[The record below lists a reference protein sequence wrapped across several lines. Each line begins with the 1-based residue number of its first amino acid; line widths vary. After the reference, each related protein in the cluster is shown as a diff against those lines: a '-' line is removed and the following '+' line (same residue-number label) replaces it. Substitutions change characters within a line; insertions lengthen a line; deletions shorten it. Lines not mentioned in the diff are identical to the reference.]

1 MKKSLKCFNVVTI
14 IALLLS
20 ITLPSPSAFA
30 EIHKKSW
37 DELQGNDVRIKAE
50 QVNAEIYRGEVAER
64 EHVFQYTI
72 ENTGDTPIQEL
83 VLKQNNENEITFLSQ
98 SMKVNGEKLPEN
110 KVADF
115 YVEEKDKGGKLLSSN
130 LKIRDLKS
138 HEKMT
143 VLIKASRTQHFNK
156 EYKQKISVQK
166 DQVQIGSM
174 SFDVEGIPSEDKVEA
189 TADDEADSSKKSV
202 VPSVNN
208 TTKKVDEKLKVSVE
222 DTNKPTSNTELV
234 KQPVTEAEKQPE
246 KEVAKQSDAE
256 VQAASENASKVQIQV
271 GDKQGFGDPLYS
283 VITAGDLV
291 QTGNVTLGLT
301 TDHYGRQSLG
311 YKTNKMTVDVDNDDS
326 TFNSSTGAFP
336 TIPAGSKV
344 KKAYLFWTAAMGVP
358 GNITDRKVTEDQVRQ
373 PVKMKMGNKQY
384 AEVSAD
390 SIRKA
395 DYLPYI
401 SNYSG
406 SGAGYVAYADVTNV
420 IAQQGISQT
429 LTVANVPQI
438 KDVTGGGYY
447 WGNWNLILVYE
458 NYKETVKDMKIWE
471 GLVSQ
476 KSTAWTDVSVNKIN
490 TPKEGAFKAK
500 FSYFSSQGDPA
511 EKDGYAYDYG
521 EYDFGAGYIKIKN
534 INGKDNDANDS
545 SMTEVQVDG
554 TNEFVT
560 KKYPGYNPDWTN
572 SFSTDIHTYHFEGP
586 NQVKNDLK
594 EAKMRFRANG
604 ATGDIYVLNNATF
617 VTEHNAPN
625 LQVDKKALD
634 SAGKEIKEVKAGE
647 EITYKIEVKNDTK
660 NNQAPVSNV
669 KGFDKLDDRLEYV
682 PGSIQYVT
690 GSNTGQKTDDAS
702 DDEAEFVNNQIDFR
716 IGEGA
721 DAKDGGVLKPGESA
735 VLTFKVKVKESI
747 KSDTTVKNVVA
758 VKGQDSAEIKYES
771 EDDANVTVTIPKE
784 VPGEIEAR
792 KIASNKSPKLG
803 DEVEYRITFKNK
815 VKDGR
820 LDVLTI
826 EDELPSSLEFVKD
839 SLKAEGVQPEPVE
852 LKFENGKIIAK
863 YPAITDMEE
872 RSIVF
877 KTKVKENAE
886 IGKEITNK
894 ATVSDKTTSPKNIEE
909 KITPQH
915 KAGRIDAKKKAT
927 NKKPKLGEEFEYQI
941 SFNNTVENGKLEAV
955 TIEDEIPANLEFI
968 QGSER
973 AEGAGPSPVEL
984 KVENGKVIAKYP
996 AITDTKERSIIFK
1009 VKVKEE
1015 AKAGETIVN
1024 KAVVS
1029 DPNGQS
1035 EHPEEKVTPDYK
1047 DGKVDVDKSVTNQTP
1062 KLGEEVEYRITFH
1075 NTVENGKLEK
1085 VMIED
1090 TLPAGVEYVKDS
1102 LKAEGIKPE
1111 PVELKM
1117 ENGKIIAKY
1126 PEITDTEKRS
1136 IVFKVKVKDSAKVG
1150 EAIVNKAIA
1159 KDPKHDPVDAKVVI
1173 TPQSKKGEIAATK
1186 VVNNEKPKLGEEIEY
1201 RISFHNTVEN
1211 GKIAEVR
1218 VEDTIPK
1225 GLEYV
1230 ENSIKAEGEAPSPVE
1245 LTVEAGVVKAKYID
1259 ITDTKE
1265 RSIVFKVKVKEEV
1278 EVGKE
1283 IVNKAI
1289 VDDTKHQPIEPEER
1303 ITPQHKDGI
1312 INAAKIVDNPSPKLG
1327 EEVEYRI
1334 SFKNTVENGKLEKVK
1349 IEDTIPNGLEYV
1361 KGSEKAE
1368 GDKPAPV
1375 KLHVKDG
1382 KVIAEYENITDTKER
1397 SIVFTV
1403 KVKEEAEIGKEIVNQ
1418 AIVDDTKDSKKPE
1431 AKITPLHKDG
1441 KIKAK
1446 KSVNNETPKLGE
1458 EVEYRISFK
1467 NTVENGKLAEVKIE
1481 DTLPEGLE
1489 YVENSLKAE
1498 GAGPNPVELKM
1509 ENGKVLAKYPEIT
1522 DIEERSITF
1531 KVKVKEE
1538 VKVGE
1543 KIVNKAIVD
1552 DTKHDPINPK
1562 AEITPQ
1568 YKDGKIE
1575 AEKVVNNPSPK
1586 LEEEVEYRISFKNT
1600 VEHGKLAGVIIED
1613 DLPNGLEYVKG
1624 SLQAE
1629 GSKPDPVELK
1639 FENGKVLAKYPEI
1652 TDTKERSITFKVK
1665 VKGNVSDTIINQ
1677 AIVSDT
1683 KHPPETPKAEII
1695 PQHKDGKLEA
1705 KKVVNNLLPKLGEEV
1720 EYRISFKNTVENGKL
1735 AEVKIE
1741 DTLPEGLEYVEN
1753 SLKAEGAGTDS
1764 VELKFENGK
1773 ILAKYPEITDTK
1785 ERSITFK
1792 VKVKDEVKIG
1802 GKIVNKAIIDDT
1814 KKEPE
1819 TPTAEIT
1826 PQHKDGKV
1834 EAEKTVNNPSPKLGE
1849 EIEYRISFKN
1859 TVENGKLAEVKI
1871 EDTLPNGLEYVKDSL
1886 QAEGSKPNPVELKVK
1901 DGKVIAK
1908 YPEITDIEER
1918 SIVFKAKVKEDFKVG
1933 EGIVN
1938 KVVVDDTKDPK
1949 TREVTVTPEYKD
1961 GKLKAEKFVNNK
1973 KPKLGEEVEYRIN
1986 FKNTVENGK
1995 LVEVKVE
2002 DEIPAGLE
2010 YVENSLQAEG
2020 SKPNPVELK
2029 FENGKVMAKYPVITD
2044 TKERSIVFK
2053 AKVKEEAEIGKEIVN
2068 KAIVV
2073 DTTHEPE
2080 KPYVEITPQY
2090 KDGKIVAEKVAN
2102 NHKPK
2107 LGEEV
2112 EYRIRFK
2119 NTVENGKLAEVN
2131 IKDTLPKGLEYV
2143 EGSITAEGSK
2153 PKPVELKV
2161 ENGKV
2166 TAKYPAITDTEERSI
2181 VFKAKVKESVKAG
2194 EEIVNEAIVDD
2205 TKNVPEEP
2213 YVPITPQYKDGKIE
2227 ARKEVSNHEP
2237 KLGEEIEYRI
2247 IFNNTVKDGKLAE
2260 VKIEDEIPAGLEFVQ
2275 GSEKAEGD
2283 EPKPVELKV
2292 ENGKVI
2298 ATYSEIIDTKER
2310 SIAFKVKVK
2319 DSVAIGKG
2327 ITNKAIIHVDDPNHP
2342 IIEPTA
2348 KITPQYKDGKVKAD
2362 KKVSKKDPKLGEEIE
2377 YRISFHNT
2385 VKDGKLAEVK
2395 IEDEIPSGLEYVK
2408 DSLKAEGEEPAPVEL
2423 KEEAGKVTAKYEN
2436 ITDTKE
2442 RSIIFKV
2449 KVKDSVEVDKAI
2461 VNKAIVD
2468 DTKNPPERP
2477 EVYITPQHKDGKVKA
2492 DKKVSKKDPKLGE
2505 EVEYQIRFKNTV
2517 ENGKLAE
2524 VKIED
2529 QLPTG
2534 LEYVKDSLKSEGNEP
2549 NPVELKEEAGKIT
2562 AKYENITDTAERSI
2576 IFKVKVT
2583 EVAKVGKKIVNT
2595 AIVDDDN
2602 PKNPPQK
2609 PEAIITPEY
2618 KDGKLKAEKTVNNP
2632 APKLGEEVEYRITFR
2647 NVVEHGKV
2655 AKVKIKDE
2663 LPSSLE
2669 FVEGSERAEGENPK
2683 PLHVKVKN
2691 GIVLAEYPEIVDTKE
2706 RSIIFKVKVKEKAKV
2721 GEEIVNTAVVEDT
2734 INPPEQPNV
2743 TIQPQYKDGALQ
2755 AEKTVS
2761 NQEPKLGEEVEYRI
2775 SFENTVENGRL
2786 TEVKVED
2793 EIPAG
2798 LEYVQDSIKSD
2809 GPEPNPVE
2817 LKVENGKVTVK
2828 YPEITDMKKRS
2839 IIFKVKVQET
2849 VQVGKEI
2856 INKAIV
2862 DDNNP
2867 TTPPVESLI
2876 PITPQYKDGKL
2887 EARKEVSNHEPK
2899 LGEEIE
2905 YRITFNGTVDGG
2917 KLVDVKIEDEIP
2929 AGLEYVKDSLE
2940 AVGDKPVPTELKVEN
2955 GKVTAKYP
2963 EITDT
2968 KERSI
2973 IFKAKV
2979 KETVKVGGE
2988 ITNKA
2993 IIHVDDPNHPVI
3005 EPTAT
3010 IKPEYKDGQLKA
3022 MKAVSNKEPKLGE
3035 EVEYRISFKNT
3046 VENGKVAE
3054 VKVEDEIPA
3063 GLEYVQDSL
3072 RFEGAEPN
3080 PVELKVEFGKVIAK
3094 YLDIADRKERS
3105 IIFKAK
3111 VKETV
3116 ETGEKIVN
3124 KAIVGDTINQPE
3136 EPVVSITPQ
3145 YKDGMLK
3152 AEKEVSN
3159 KEPKL
3164 GEEVEYRISFKNTVE
3179 NGKLAEVKIED
3190 QLPDGLEYVKDSV
3203 KAKGA
3208 IEVKVENGKL
3218 TAKYENIIDTK
3229 ERNIT
3234 FKVKVKEKAGEEI
3247 VNRAIV
3253 DDGINQPLEPTVS
3266 IKPKEPEVKPED
3278 PKEPEV
3284 KPEDPKEPEVKPE
3297 DPKEPEV
3304 KPEDPKEPEV
3314 KPEDPKE
3321 PEVKPEDPKEPEV
3334 KPEDP
3339 KEPEVKPEDPKEPE
3353 VKPEDPKEPEVKPED
3368 PKEPEVKPEDP
3379 KEPEVKP
3386 EDPKEPEVKPE
3397 DPKEPEVK
3405 PEDPKEPEVKPEDP
3419 KEPEVKPE
3427 DPKEPEVKPEDPKEP
3442 EVKPEDPKEPE
3453 VKPEDP
3459 KEPEVK
3465 PEDPKEP
3472 EVKPEDPKEPEVKPE
3487 DPKEPEVKPEDPKE
3501 PEVKLEK
3508 PEVRLEKLIK
3518 EPQVKVE
3525 RELPKTGAA
3534 SPWMVSVGAGI
3545 SFLVGG
3551 VLFVLGRRR
3560 KQ

>member
-1 MKKSLKCFNVVTI
+1 MKQVLKCFNVVTMI
-14 IALLLS
+14 TLLLS
-20 ITLPSPSAFA
+20 IILPSPSAFA
-30 EIHKKSW
+30 TEINKKSW
-37 DELQGNDVRIKAE
+37 DELQGNDVKIKAE
-50 QVNAEIYRGEVAER
+50 QVNAEIYKGEVAER

-72 ENTGDTPIQEL
+72 ENTGATPIQEL
-83 VLKQNNENEITFLSQ
+83 VLKQNNENEITFPSQ
-98 SMKVNGEKLPEN
+98 SVKVNGEKLPEN

-115 YVEEKDKGGKLLSSN
+115 YVEEKDKGGKVLSSN
-130 LKIRDLKS
+130 LKIKDLKS

-143 VLIKASRTQHFNK
+143 VLIKARRAQHFNN

-166 DQVQIGSM
+166 DQLQIGNM
-174 SFDVEGIPSEDKVEA
+174 SVDVEGIPSEEKVA
-189 TADDEADSSKKSV
+189 ANADEEADSSKKEV
-202 VPSVNN
+202 GPSANN
-208 TTKKVDEKLKVSVE
+208 TIKKVDEKLKVSVE
-222 DTNKPTSNTELV
+222 DKNNPTSKTEPP
-234 KQPVTEAEKQPE
+234 KQPVTEAEKLE
-246 KEVAKQSDAE
+246 KEAENQSDAK
-256 VQAASENASKVQIQV
+256 VQAASENASKVQMQT

-283 VITAGDLV
+283 TITAGNLV

-336 TIPAGSKV
+336 NIPAGSKV
-344 KKAYLFWTAAMGVP
+344 KKAYLFWTAAMGTPTYPSKEYRVS
-358 GNITDRKVTEDQVRQ
+358 DAEVRE
-373 PVKMKMGNKQY
+373 PVKMKMGNKGY

-406 SGAGYVAYADVTNV
+406 AGAGYVAYADVTNV
-420 IAQQGISQT
+420 IAKQGISQT
-429 LTVANVPQI
+429 VTVANVPQI
-438 KDVTGGGYY
+438 KFEKGSGYY

-458 NYKETVKDMKIWE
+458 NHKETVKDMKIWE
-471 GLVSQ
+471 GLVAQ
-476 KSTAWTDVSVNKIN
+476 KSAAWTTIGINKIN

-511 EKDGYAYDYG
+511 ENDIYAYDFG
-521 EYDFGAGYIKIKN
+521 QYDFGFGYKDLEN
-534 INGKDNDANDS
+534 INGKKNDVNDS

-572 SFSTDIHTYHFEGP
+572 SFSTDIHTYHLEGP
-586 NQVKNDLK
+586 AKVKNDLK
-594 EAKMRFRANG
+594 EGKMQFKANG

-634 SAGKEIKEVKAGE
+634 SAGKEIKDVKAGE
-647 EITYKIEVKNDTK
+647 EFTYQIEVKNDTK

-682 PGSIQYVT
+682 PGSIQYVS
-690 GSNTGQKTDDAS
+690 GSNKGNKTDNAS

-721 DAKDGGVLKPGESA
+721 NAKDGGVLKPGESA
-735 VLTFKVKVKESI
+735 VITFKVKVKASVQ
-747 KSDTTVKNVVA
+747 SDTTVKNIVV
-758 VKGQDSAEIKYES
+758 VKGQDSSEVNYETA
-771 EDDANVTVTIPKE
+771 DDADITVTTPKE
-784 VPGEIEAR
+784 IPGEIEAK
-792 KIASNKSPKLG
+792 KIASNKTPKLG

-815 VKDGR
+815 TKDGR

-826 EDELPSSLEFVKD
+826 EDELPSNLEYVKD
-839 SLKAEGVQPEPVE
+839 SLKAEGAKPEPVE
-852 LKFENGKIIAK
+852 LKFENGKVIAK
-863 YPAITDMEE
+863 YPEIMDMEE

-877 KTKVKENAE
+877 KTKVKETAKIGEE
-886 IGKEITNK
+886 IVNK
-894 ATVSDKTTSPKNIEE
+894 ATVSDKTNPPKNLEE

-915 KAGRIDAKKKAT
+915 KAGKIAAKKKAT

-941 SFNNTVENGKLEAV
+941 SFQNTVENGKLDAV
-955 TIEDEIPANLEFI
+955 TIEDEIPANLEFV

-973 AEGAGPSPVEL
+973 AEGAEPNPVEL

-996 AITDTKERSIIFK
+996 EITDTKERSIAFK

-1029 DPNGQS
+1029 EPNGQT
-1035 EHPEEKVTPDYK
+1035 EHPEEKITPDYK
-1047 DGKVDVDKSVTNQTP
+1047 YGKVDVEKSVTNQTP
-1062 KLGEEVEYRITFH
+1062 KLGEEVEYRISFK

-1085 VMIED
+1085 VLVED
-1090 TLPAGVEYVKDS
+1090 TLPKGVEYVKDS

-1111 PVELKM
+1111 PVELKV
-1117 ENGKIIAKY
+1117 EDGKVMAKY

-1159 KDPKHDPVDAKVVI
+1159 KDPKNEPVESKVVI

-1186 VVNNEKPKLGEEIEY
+1186 VVNNKKPKLGEEIEY

-1211 GKIAEVR
+1211 GKLEEVR

-1230 ENSIKAEGEAPSPVE
+1230 ENSIKAEGEAPGPVE
-1245 LTVEAGVVKAKYID
+1245 LAVENGIVKAKYID
-1259 ITDTKE
+1259 IMDMKE
-1265 RSIVFKVKVKEEV
+1265 RSIVFKVKVKEEAKV
-1278 EVGKE
+1278 DKE

-1289 VDDTKHQPIEPEER
+1289 VDDTKNPPIEPEER

-1312 INAAKIVDNPSPKLG
+1312 IDSKKTVDNPSPKLG

-1334 SFKNTVENGKLEKVK
+1334 SFKNTVENGKLEKVI

-1368 GDKPAPV
+1368 GDKPAPL
-1375 KLHVKDG
+1375 KLSVKDG
-1382 KVIAEYENITDTKER
+1382 KVIAEYENITDMKER
-1397 SIVFTV
+1397 SIVFKV
-1403 KVKEEAEIGKEIVNQ
+1403 KVKEEAEVGKEIINK
-1418 AIVDDTKDSKKPE
+1418 AIVDDMKHPKEPE

-1458 EVEYRISFK
+1458 EVEYRISMKNTVKYGKLTDVIIEDALPEGLEYVENSLKAEGVGTDSVELKFENGKVMAKYPEIMDTEERSIVFKVKVKEGVTVGKKIINKATIDDSQNKPVNPTAEIIPQYKDGKLEAKKMVNNETPKLGEEVEYRISFK
-1467 NTVENGKLAEVKIE
+1467 NTVEHGKLTEVKIEDDLPNGLEYVKDSVKVEGSKPDPVELKFENGKVMAKYPEITDTKERSITFKVKVKGKVSDSIVNEAIVSDTKHPPETPTAEIIPQHKDGKVKAKKTVNNETPKLGEEVEYRISMKNTVEDGKLAEVKIE

-1489 YVENSLKAE
+1489 YVENS
-1498 GAGPNPVELKM
+1498 
-1509 ENGKVLAKYPEIT
+1509 
-1522 DIEERSITF
+1522 
-1531 KVKVKEE
+1531 VK
-1538 VKVGE
+1538 
-1543 KIVNKAIVD
+1543 
-1552 DTKHDPINPK
+1552 
-1562 AEITPQ
+1562 
-1568 YKDGKIE
+1568 
-1575 AEKVVNNPSPK
+1575 
-1586 LEEEVEYRISFKNT
+1586 
-1600 VEHGKLAGVIIED
+1600 
-1613 DLPNGLEYVKG
+1613 
-1624 SLQAE
+1624 AE

-1639 FENGKVLAKYPEI
+1639 FENGKVMAKYPEI
-1652 TDTKERSITFKVK
+1652 TDTEERSITFKVK
-1665 VKGNVSDTIINQ
+1665 VKDEVKVGKKIVNKAIID
-1677 AIVSDT
+1677 DT
-1683 KHPPETPKAEII
+1683 KNEPETPTAEIT
-1695 PQHKDGKLEA
+1695 PQHKDGKVEA
-1705 KKVVNNLLPKLGEEV
+1705 KKTVNNETPKLGEEV

-1735 AEVKIE
+1735 AEVTI
-1741 DTLPEGLEYVEN
+1741 
-1753 SLKAEGAGTDS
+1753 
-1764 VELKFENGK
+1764 
-1773 ILAKYPEITDTK
+1773 
-1785 ERSITFK
+1785 
-1792 VKVKDEVKIG
+1792 KD
-1802 GKIVNKAIIDDT
+1802 D
-1814 KKEPE
+1814 
-1819 TPTAEIT
+1819 
-1826 PQHKDGKV
+1826 
-1834 EAEKTVNNPSPKLGE
+1834 
-1849 EIEYRISFKN
+1849 
-1859 TVENGKLAEVKI
+1859 
-1871 EDTLPNGLEYVKDSL
+1871 LPNGLEYVKDSL
-1886 QAEGSKPNPVELKVK
+1886 RAEGSKPDPVELKVK

-1908 YPEITDIEER
+1908 YPEIMDTEER
-1918 SIVFKAKVKEDFKVG
+1918 SIVFKAKVKEEFKVG

-1938 KVVVDDTKDPK
+1938 KVVVDDTKDP
-1949 TREVTVTPEYKD
+1949 TTSEVTITPEYKD

-1973 KPKLGEEVEYRIN
+1973 KPKLGEEVEYRIS

-1995 LVEVKVE
+1995 LVEV
-2002 DEIPAGLE
+2002 
-2010 YVENSLQAEG
+2010 
-2020 SKPNPVELK
+2020 
-2029 FENGKVMAKYPVITD
+2029 
-2044 TKERSIVFK
+2044 
-2053 AKVKEEAEIGKEIVN
+2053 
-2068 KAIVV
+2068 
-2073 DTTHEPE
+2073 
-2080 KPYVEITPQY
+2080 
-2090 KDGKIVAEKVAN
+2090 
-2102 NHKPK
+2102 
-2107 LGEEV
+2107 
-2112 EYRIRFK
+2112 
-2119 NTVENGKLAEVN
+2119 N
-2131 IKDTLPKGLEYV
+2131 IKDTLPNGLEYV

-2153 PKPVELKV
+2153 PKPVELQVKNNKV
-2161 ENGKV
+2161 M
-2166 TAKYPAITDTEERSI
+2166 AKYPEITDTEERSI
-2181 VFKAKVKESVKAG
+2181 VFKAKVKESVKVG
-2194 EEIVNEAIVDD
+2194 EEIVNEAIIDD
-2205 TKNVPEEP
+2205 TKNLPEEP

-2260 VKIEDEIPAGLEFVQ
+2260 VKIEDEIPAGLEFVE
-2275 GSEKAEGD
+2275 GSEKAEGE

-2292 ENGKVI
+2292 ENGKVM
-2298 ATYSEIIDTKER
+2298 AKYSEIMDTKER
-2310 SIAFKVKVK
+2310 SIVFKVKVK
-2319 DSVAIGKG
+2319 DSVAIGKD

-2342 IIEPTA
+2342 VIDPTA
-2348 KITPQYKDGKVKAD
+2348 KIIPQYKDGKIATH
-2362 KKVSKKDPKLGEEIE
+2362 KKVNNHKPKLGEEIE
-2377 YRISFHNT
+2377 YRISFNNT

-2408 DSLKAEGEEPAPVEL
+2408 DSLKAEGDKPAPVEL
-2423 KEEAGKVTAKYEN
+2423 KEEAGKVSAKYEN
-2436 ITDTKE
+2436 ITDMKE

-2477 EVYITPQHKDGKVKA
+2477 EVEITPQHKDGKVKA
-2492 DKKVSKKDPKLGE
+2492 DKKVNKKDPKLGE
-2505 EVEYQIRFKNTV
+2505 EVEYRISFKNTV

-2549 NPVELKEEAGKIT
+2549 APVELKEEAGKIT

-2663 LPSSLE
+2663 LPTGLE

-2683 PLHVKVKN
+2683 PLYVKVKN
-2691 GIVLAEYPEIVDTKE
+2691 GIVLAEYPEITDMKE
-2706 RSIIFKVKVKEKAKV
+2706 RSIVFKVKVKEKAKV
-2721 GEEIVNTAVVEDT
+2721 GEEIVNKAIVEDT
-2734 INPPEQPNV
+2734 INPPEQPNIS
-2743 TIQPQYKDGALQ
+2743 IQPQYKDGALQ

-2761 NQEPKLGEEVEYRI
+2761 NHEPKLGEEVEYRI
-2775 SFENTVENGRL
+2775 SFENTVENGKL

-2809 GPEPNPVE
+2809 GPEPYPVE
-2817 LKVENGKVTVK
+2817 LKVENGKVTAK
-2828 YPEITDMKKRS
+2828 YPEITDTKKRS
-2839 IIFKVKVQET
+2839 IIFKVRVQET

-2856 INKAIV
+2856 VNKAIV

-2929 AGLEYVKDSLE
+2929 SGLEYVKDSLE

-2955 GKVTAKYP
+2955 GKVTVKYP

-2968 KERSI
+2968 KERSV
-2973 IFKAKV
+2973 IFKVKV
-2979 KETVKVGGE
+2979 KETAKVGGE

-2993 IIHVDDPNHPVI
+2993 IIEVDDPKHPVI
-3005 EPTAT
+3005 EPTAK
-3010 IKPEYKDGQLKA
+3010 IKPEYKDG
-3022 MKAVSNKEPKLGE
+3022 KL
-3035 EVEYRISFKNT
+3035 T
-3046 VENGKVAE
+3046 A
-3054 VKVEDEIPA
+3054 
-3063 GLEYVQDSL
+3063 
-3072 RFEGAEPN
+3072 
-3080 PVELKVEFGKVIAK
+3080 AK
-3094 YLDIADRKERS
+3094 
-3105 IIFKAK
+3105 
-3111 VKETV
+3111 T
-3116 ETGEKIVN
+3116 
-3124 KAIVGDTINQPE
+3124 
-3136 EPVVSITPQ
+3136 
-3145 YKDGMLK
+3145 
-3152 AEKEVSN
+3152 VSN

-3179 NGKLAEVKIED
+3179 NGKLDVVTIED
-3190 QLPDGLEYVKDSV
+3190 EIPAGLEYVQGSIRFE
-3203 KAKGA
+3203 GA
-3208 IEVKVENGKL
+3208 EPNPIELKMEFGKVI
-3218 TAKYENIIDTK
+3218 AKYLEITDTK
-3229 ERNIT
+3229 ERSII
-3234 FKVKVKEKAGEEI
+3234 FKAKVKEAPSKGITNKA
-3247 VNRAIV
+3247 VV
-3253 DDGINQPLEPTVS
+3253 DDKINPPLEPTVTILPKTKEDFKIS
-3266 IKPKEPEVKPED
+3266 EDPKEPKEPEVKPED
-3278 PKEPEV
+3278 PKEPKEPEV
-3284 KPEDPKEPEVKPE
+3284 KPEDPKEPKEPEVKPE
-3297 DPKEPEV
+3297 DPKEP
-3304 KPEDPKEPEV
+3304 KEPEV

-3321 PEVKPEDPKEPEV
+3321 PKE
-3334 KPEDP
+3334 
-3339 KEPEVKPEDPKEPE
+3339 
-3353 VKPEDPKEPEVKPED
+3353 
-3368 PKEPEVKPEDP
+3368 
-3379 KEPEVKP
+3379 
-3386 EDPKEPEVKPE
+3386 
-3397 DPKEPEVK
+3397 
-3405 PEDPKEPEVKPEDP
+3405 
-3419 KEPEVKPE
+3419 
-3427 DPKEPEVKPEDPKEP
+3427 
-3442 EVKPEDPKEPE
+3442 
-3453 VKPEDP
+3453 
-3459 KEPEVK
+3459 
-3465 PEDPKEP
+3465 
-3472 EVKPEDPKEPEVKPE
+3472 
-3487 DPKEPEVKPEDPKE
+3487 
-3501 PEVKLEK
+3501 
-3508 PEVRLEKLIK
+3508 PEVRLEKIIK
-3518 EPQVKVE
+3518 EPQVKTE

-3534 SPWMVSVGAGI
+3534 SPWMMSVGAGI

>member
-1 MKKSLKCFNVVTI
+1 MKQVLKCFNVVTMI
-14 IALLLS
+14 TLLLS
-20 ITLPSPSAFA
+20 IILPSPSAFA
-30 EIHKKSW
+30 TEINKKSW
-37 DELQGNDVRIKAE
+37 DELQGNDVKIKAE
-50 QVNAEIYRGEVAER
+50 QVNAEIYKGEVAER

-72 ENTGDTPIQEL
+72 ENTGATPIQEL
-83 VLKQNNENEITFLSQ
+83 VLKQNNENEITFPSQ
-98 SMKVNGEKLPEN
+98 SVKVNGEKLPEN

-115 YVEEKDKGGKLLSSN
+115 YVEEKDKGGKVLSSN
-130 LKIRDLKS
+130 LKIKDLKS

-143 VLIKASRTQHFNK
+143 VLIKARRAQHFNN

-166 DQVQIGSM
+166 DQLQIGNM
-174 SFDVEGIPSEDKVEA
+174 SVDVEGIPSEEKVA
-189 TADDEADSSKKSV
+189 ANADEEADSSKKEV
-202 VPSVNN
+202 GPSANN
-208 TTKKVDEKLKVSVE
+208 TIKKVDEKLKVSVE
-222 DTNKPTSNTELV
+222 DKNNPTSKTEPP
-234 KQPVTEAEKQPE
+234 KQPVTEAEKLE
-246 KEVAKQSDAE
+246 KEAENQSDAK
-256 VQAASENASKVQIQV
+256 VQAASENASKVQMQT

-283 VITAGDLV
+283 TITAGNLV

-336 TIPAGSKV
+336 NIPAGSKV
-344 KKAYLFWTAAMGVP
+344 KKAYLFWTAAMGTPTYPSKEYRVS
-358 GNITDRKVTEDQVRQ
+358 DADVRE
-373 PVKMKMGNKQY
+373 PVKMKMGNKGY

-406 SGAGYVAYADVTNV
+406 AGAGYVAYADVTNV
-420 IAQQGISQT
+420 IAKQGISQT
-429 LTVANVPQI
+429 VTVANVPQI
-438 KDVTGGGYY
+438 KFEKGSGYY

-458 NYKETVKDMKIWE
+458 NHKETVKDMKIWE
-471 GLVSQ
+471 GLVAQ
-476 KSTAWTDVSVNKIN
+476 KSAAWTTIGINKIN

-511 EKDGYAYDYG
+511 ENDIYAYDFG
-521 EYDFGAGYIKIKN
+521 QYDFGFGYKDLEN
-534 INGKDNDANDS
+534 INGKKNDVNDS

-572 SFSTDIHTYHFEGP
+572 SFSTDIHTYHLEGP
-586 NQVKNDLK
+586 AKVKNDLK
-594 EAKMRFRANG
+594 EGKMQFKANG

-634 SAGKEIKEVKAGE
+634 SAGKEIKDVKAGE
-647 EITYKIEVKNDTK
+647 EFTYQIEVKNDTK

-682 PGSIQYVT
+682 PGSIQYVS
-690 GSNTGQKTDDAS
+690 GSNKGNKTDNAS

-721 DAKDGGVLKPGESA
+721 NAKDGGVLNPGESA
-735 VLTFKVKVKESI
+735 VITFKVKVKASVQ
-747 KSDTTVKNVVA
+747 SDTTVKNIVV
-758 VKGQDSAEIKYES
+758 VKGQDSSEVNYETA
-771 EDDANVTVTIPKE
+771 DDADITVTTPKE
-784 VPGEIEAR
+784 IPGEIEAK
-792 KIASNKSPKLG
+792 KIASNKTPKLG

-815 VKDGR
+815 TKDGR

-826 EDELPSSLEFVKD
+826 EDELPSNLEYVKD
-839 SLKAEGVQPEPVE
+839 SLKAEGAKPEPVE
-852 LKFENGKIIAK
+852 LKFENGKVIAK
-863 YPAITDMEE
+863 YPEIMDMEE

-877 KTKVKENAE
+877 RTKVKETAKIGEE
-886 IGKEITNK
+886 IVNK
-894 ATVSDKTTSPKNIEE
+894 ATVSDKTNPPKNLEE

-915 KAGRIDAKKKAT
+915 KAGKIAAKKKAT

-941 SFNNTVENGKLEAV
+941 SFQNTVENGKLDAV
-955 TIEDEIPANLEFI
+955 TIEDEIPANLEFV

-973 AEGAGPSPVEL
+973 AEGAEPNPVEL

-996 AITDTKERSIIFK
+996 EITDTKERSIAFK

-1029 DPNGQS
+1029 EPNGQT
-1035 EHPEEKVTPDYK
+1035 EHPEEKITPDYK
-1047 DGKVDVDKSVTNQTP
+1047 YGKVDVEKSVTNQTP
-1062 KLGEEVEYRITFH
+1062 KLGEEVEYRITFY

-1085 VMIED
+1085 VLVED
-1090 TLPAGVEYVKDS
+1090 TLPKGVEYVKDS

-1111 PVELKM
+1111 PVELKV
-1117 ENGKIIAKY
+1117 EDGKVMAKY

-1159 KDPKHDPVDAKVVI
+1159 KDPKNEPVESKVVI

-1186 VVNNEKPKLGEEIEY
+1186 VVNNKKPKLGEEIEY

-1211 GKIAEVR
+1211 GKLEEVR

-1230 ENSIKAEGEAPSPVE
+1230 ENSIKAEGEAPGPVE
-1245 LTVEAGVVKAKYID
+1245 LAVENGIVKAKYID
-1259 ITDTKE
+1259 IMDMKE
-1265 RSIVFKVKVKEEV
+1265 RSIVFKVKVKEEAKV
-1278 EVGKE
+1278 DKE

-1289 VDDTKHQPIEPEER
+1289 VDDTKNPPIEPEER

-1312 INAAKIVDNPSPKLG
+1312 IDSKKTVDNPSPKLG

-1334 SFKNTVENGKLEKVK
+1334 SFKNTVENGKLEKVI

-1368 GDKPAPV
+1368 GDKPAPL
-1375 KLHVKDG
+1375 KLSVKDG
-1382 KVIAEYENITDTKER
+1382 KVIAEYENITDMKER
-1397 SIVFTV
+1397 SIVFKV
-1403 KVKEEAEIGKEIVNQ
+1403 KVKEEAEVGKEIINK
-1418 AIVDDTKDSKKPE
+1418 AIVDDMKHPKEPE

-1458 EVEYRISFK
+1458 EVEYRISMKNTVKYGKLTDVIIEDTLPEGLEYVENSLKAEGVGTDSVELKFENGKVMAKYPEIMDTEERSIVFKVKVKEGVTVGKKIINKATIDDSQNKPVNPTAEIIPQYKDGKLEAKKMVNNETPKLGEEVEYRISFK
-1467 NTVENGKLAEVKIE
+1467 NTVEHGKLTEVKIEDDLPNGLEYVKDSIKVEGSKPDPVELKFENGKVMAKYPEITDTKERSITFKVKVKGKVSDSIVNEAIVSDTKHPPETPTAEIIPQHKDGKVKAKKTVNNETPKLGEEVEYRISMKNTVEDGKLAEVKIE

-1489 YVENSLKAE
+1489 YVENS
-1498 GAGPNPVELKM
+1498 
-1509 ENGKVLAKYPEIT
+1509 
-1522 DIEERSITF
+1522 
-1531 KVKVKEE
+1531 VK
-1538 VKVGE
+1538 
-1543 KIVNKAIVD
+1543 
-1552 DTKHDPINPK
+1552 
-1562 AEITPQ
+1562 
-1568 YKDGKIE
+1568 
-1575 AEKVVNNPSPK
+1575 
-1586 LEEEVEYRISFKNT
+1586 
-1600 VEHGKLAGVIIED
+1600 
-1613 DLPNGLEYVKG
+1613 
-1624 SLQAE
+1624 AE

-1639 FENGKVLAKYPEI
+1639 FENGKVMAKYPEI
-1652 TDTKERSITFKVK
+1652 TDTEERSITFKVK
-1665 VKGNVSDTIINQ
+1665 VKDEVKVGKKIVNKAIID
-1677 AIVSDT
+1677 DT
-1683 KHPPETPKAEII
+1683 KNEPETPTAEIT
-1695 PQHKDGKLEA
+1695 PQHKDGKVEA
-1705 KKVVNNLLPKLGEEV
+1705 KKTVNNETPKLGEEV

-1735 AEVKIE
+1735 AEVTI
-1741 DTLPEGLEYVEN
+1741 
-1753 SLKAEGAGTDS
+1753 
-1764 VELKFENGK
+1764 
-1773 ILAKYPEITDTK
+1773 
-1785 ERSITFK
+1785 
-1792 VKVKDEVKIG
+1792 KD
-1802 GKIVNKAIIDDT
+1802 D
-1814 KKEPE
+1814 
-1819 TPTAEIT
+1819 
-1826 PQHKDGKV
+1826 
-1834 EAEKTVNNPSPKLGE
+1834 
-1849 EIEYRISFKN
+1849 
-1859 TVENGKLAEVKI
+1859 
-1871 EDTLPNGLEYVKDSL
+1871 LPNGLEYVKDSL
-1886 QAEGSKPNPVELKVK
+1886 RAEGSKPDPVELKVK

-1908 YPEITDIEER
+1908 YPEIMDTEER
-1918 SIVFKAKVKEDFKVG
+1918 SIVFKAKVKEEFKVG

-1938 KVVVDDTKDPK
+1938 KVVVDDTKDP
-1949 TREVTVTPEYKD
+1949 TTSEVTITPEYKD

-1973 KPKLGEEVEYRIN
+1973 KPKLGEEVEYRIS

-1995 LVEVKVE
+1995 LVEV
-2002 DEIPAGLE
+2002 
-2010 YVENSLQAEG
+2010 
-2020 SKPNPVELK
+2020 
-2029 FENGKVMAKYPVITD
+2029 
-2044 TKERSIVFK
+2044 
-2053 AKVKEEAEIGKEIVN
+2053 
-2068 KAIVV
+2068 
-2073 DTTHEPE
+2073 
-2080 KPYVEITPQY
+2080 
-2090 KDGKIVAEKVAN
+2090 
-2102 NHKPK
+2102 
-2107 LGEEV
+2107 
-2112 EYRIRFK
+2112 
-2119 NTVENGKLAEVN
+2119 N
-2131 IKDTLPKGLEYV
+2131 IKDTLPNGLEYI

-2153 PKPVELKV
+2153 PKPVELQVKNNKV
-2161 ENGKV
+2161 M
-2166 TAKYPAITDTEERSI
+2166 AKYPEITDTEERSI
-2181 VFKAKVKESVKAG
+2181 VFKAKVKESVKVG
-2194 EEIVNEAIVDD
+2194 EEIVNEAIIDD
-2205 TKNVPEEP
+2205 TKNLPEGP

-2260 VKIEDEIPAGLEFVQ
+2260 VKIEDEIPAGLEFVE
-2275 GSEKAEGD
+2275 GSEKAEGE

-2292 ENGKVI
+2292 ENGKVM
-2298 ATYSEIIDTKER
+2298 AKYSEIMDTKER
-2310 SIAFKVKVK
+2310 SIVFKVKVK
-2319 DSVAIGKG
+2319 DSVAIGKD

-2342 IIEPTA
+2342 VIDPTA
-2348 KITPQYKDGKVKAD
+2348 KITPQYKDGKIATH
-2362 KKVSKKDPKLGEEIE
+2362 KKVNNHKPKLGEEIE
-2377 YRISFHNT
+2377 YRISFNNT

-2408 DSLKAEGEEPAPVEL
+2408 DSLKAEGDKPAPVEL
-2423 KEEAGKVTAKYEN
+2423 KEEAGKVSAKYEN
-2436 ITDTKE
+2436 ITDMKE

-2477 EVYITPQHKDGKVKA
+2477 EVEITPQHKDGKVKA
-2492 DKKVSKKDPKLGE
+2492 DKKVNKKDPKLGE
-2505 EVEYQIRFKNTV
+2505 EVEYRISFKNTV

-2549 NPVELKEEAGKIT
+2549 APVELKEEAGKIT

-2595 AIVDDDN
+2595 AILDDDN

-2663 LPSSLE
+2663 LPTGLE

-2683 PLHVKVKN
+2683 PLYVKVKN
-2691 GIVLAEYPEIVDTKE
+2691 GIVLAEYPEITDMKE
-2706 RSIIFKVKVKEKAKV
+2706 RSIVFKVKVKEKAKV
-2721 GEEIVNTAVVEDT
+2721 GEEIVNKAIVEDT
-2734 INPPEQPNV
+2734 INPPEQPNIS
-2743 TIQPQYKDGALQ
+2743 IQPQYKDGALQ

-2761 NQEPKLGEEVEYRI
+2761 NHEPKLGEEVEYRI
-2775 SFENTVENGRL
+2775 SFENTVENGKL

-2809 GPEPNPVE
+2809 GPEPYPVE
-2817 LKVENGKVTVK
+2817 LKVENGKVTAK
-2828 YPEITDMKKRS
+2828 YPEITDTKKRS
-2839 IIFKVKVQET
+2839 IIFKVRVQET

-2856 INKAIV
+2856 VNKAIV

-2929 AGLEYVKDSLE
+2929 SGLEYVKDSLE

-2955 GKVTAKYP
+2955 GKVTVKYP

-2968 KERSI
+2968 KERSV
-2973 IFKAKV
+2973 IFKVKV
-2979 KETVKVGGE
+2979 KETAKVGGE

-2993 IIHVDDPNHPVI
+2993 IIEVDDPKHPVI
-3005 EPTAT
+3005 EPTAK
-3010 IKPEYKDGQLKA
+3010 IKPEYKDG
-3022 MKAVSNKEPKLGE
+3022 KL
-3035 EVEYRISFKNT
+3035 T
-3046 VENGKVAE
+3046 A
-3054 VKVEDEIPA
+3054 
-3063 GLEYVQDSL
+3063 
-3072 RFEGAEPN
+3072 
-3080 PVELKVEFGKVIAK
+3080 AK
-3094 YLDIADRKERS
+3094 
-3105 IIFKAK
+3105 
-3111 VKETV
+3111 T
-3116 ETGEKIVN
+3116 
-3124 KAIVGDTINQPE
+3124 
-3136 EPVVSITPQ
+3136 
-3145 YKDGMLK
+3145 
-3152 AEKEVSN
+3152 VSN

-3179 NGKLAEVKIED
+3179 NGKLDVVTIED
-3190 QLPDGLEYVKDSV
+3190 EIPAGLEYVQGSIRFE
-3203 KAKGA
+3203 GA
-3208 IEVKVENGKL
+3208 EPNPIELKMEFGKVI
-3218 TAKYENIIDTK
+3218 AKYLEITDTK
-3229 ERNIT
+3229 ERNII
-3234 FKVKVKEKAGEEI
+3234 FKAKVKEAPSKGITNKA
-3247 VNRAIV
+3247 VV
-3253 DDGINQPLEPTVS
+3253 DDKINPPLEPTVTILPKTKEDFKIS
-3266 IKPKEPEVKPED
+3266 EDPKEPKEPEVKPED
-3278 PKEPEV
+3278 PKEPKEPEV
-3284 KPEDPKEPEVKPE
+3284 KPEDPKEPKEPEVKPE
-3297 DPKEPEV
+3297 DPKEP
-3304 KPEDPKEPEV
+3304 KEPEV

-3321 PEVKPEDPKEPEV
+3321 PKE
-3334 KPEDP
+3334 
-3339 KEPEVKPEDPKEPE
+3339 
-3353 VKPEDPKEPEVKPED
+3353 
-3368 PKEPEVKPEDP
+3368 
-3379 KEPEVKP
+3379 
-3386 EDPKEPEVKPE
+3386 
-3397 DPKEPEVK
+3397 
-3405 PEDPKEPEVKPEDP
+3405 
-3419 KEPEVKPE
+3419 
-3427 DPKEPEVKPEDPKEP
+3427 
-3442 EVKPEDPKEPE
+3442 
-3453 VKPEDP
+3453 
-3459 KEPEVK
+3459 
-3465 PEDPKEP
+3465 
-3472 EVKPEDPKEPEVKPE
+3472 
-3487 DPKEPEVKPEDPKE
+3487 
-3501 PEVKLEK
+3501 
-3508 PEVRLEKLIK
+3508 PEVRLEKIIK
-3518 EPQVKVE
+3518 EPQVKTE

-3534 SPWMVSVGAGI
+3534 SPWMMSVGAGI

>member
-1 MKKSLKCFNVVTI
+1 M
-14 IALLLS
+14 
-20 ITLPSPSAFA
+20 PSPSAFA

-115 YVEEKDKGGKLLSSN
+115 YVEEKDKEGKLLSSN

-246 KEVAKQSDAE
+246 KEIAKQSNAE

-283 VITAGDLV
+283 TIAPGNLV

-311 YKTNKMTVDVDNDDS
+311 YKTNKMTVDVDNDNS

-344 KKAYLFWTAAMGVP
+344 KKAYLFWTAAMGTPLYAKENVVS
-358 GNITDRKVTEDQVRQ
+358 DEDVRQ
-373 PVKMKMGNKQY
+373 PVKMKMGNKEY
-384 AEVSAD
+384 TEVSAD

-395 DYLPYI
+395 KAISYI
-401 SNYSG
+401 SDYSTG
-406 SGAGYVAYADVTNV
+406 VNGDGYVAYADVTNV
-420 IAQQGISQT
+420 IMEQGISQT
-429 LTVANVPQI
+429 VTVANVPQM
-438 KDVTGGGYY
+438 TGDKGNGYY

-471 GLVSQ
+471 GLVVQ
-476 KSTAWTDVSVNKIN
+476 KSTAWANISVNKIN

-511 EKDGYAYDYG
+511 ENDGYAWDYG
-521 EYDFGAGYIKIKN
+521 EYDFGLGYQKLKN
-534 INGKDNDANDS
+534 INGKENDVNDS

-572 SFSTDIHTYHFEGP
+572 SFSTDIHTYHLEGP
-586 NQVKNDLK
+586 KQVKSDLK
-594 EAKMRFRANG
+594 EAKMRFRANSG
-604 ATGDIYVLNNATF
+604 YGDIYVLNNTTF

-877 KTKVKENAE
+877 KTKVKETAKIGEE
-886 IGKEITNK
+886 IVNK
-894 ATVSDKTTSPKNIEE
+894 AIVSDKTNPPKNIEE

-915 KAGRIDAKKKAT
+915 KAGKIDAKKKAT

-1085 VMIED
+1085 VLVED

-1126 PEITDTEKRS
+1126 PEIMDMEKRS

-1159 KDPKHDPVDAKVVI
+1159 KDPKNDPVDAKVVI

-1278 EVGKE
+1278 EVEVGKE

-1312 INAAKIVDNPSPKLG
+1312 INAAKAVDNPSPKLG

-1397 SIVFTV
+1397 SIVFKV

-1467 NTVENGKLAEVKIE
+1467 NAVENGKLAEVKIE

-1509 ENGKVLAKYPEIT
+1509 ENGKVMAKYPEIT

-1639 FENGKVLAKYPEI
+1639 FENGKVMAKYPEI

-1735 AEVKIE
+1735 AELKIE
-1741 DTLPEGLEYVEN
+1741 DQLP
-1753 SLKAEGAGTDS
+1753 A
-1764 VELKFENGK
+1764 
-1773 ILAKYPEITDTK
+1773 
-1785 ERSITFK
+1785 
-1792 VKVKDEVKIG
+1792 
-1802 GKIVNKAIIDDT
+1802 
-1814 KKEPE
+1814 
-1819 TPTAEIT
+1819 
-1826 PQHKDGKV
+1826 
-1834 EAEKTVNNPSPKLGE
+1834 
-1849 EIEYRISFKN
+1849 
-1859 TVENGKLAEVKI
+1859 
-1871 EDTLPNGLEYVKDSL
+1871 
-1886 QAEGSKPNPVELKVK
+1886 
-1901 DGKVIAK
+1901 
-1908 YPEITDIEER
+1908 
-1918 SIVFKAKVKEDFKVG
+1918 
-1933 EGIVN
+1933 
-1938 KVVVDDTKDPK
+1938 
-1949 TREVTVTPEYKD
+1949 
-1961 GKLKAEKFVNNK
+1961 
-1973 KPKLGEEVEYRIN
+1973 
-1986 FKNTVENGK
+1986 
-1995 LVEVKVE
+1995 
-2002 DEIPAGLE
+2002 
-2010 YVENSLQAEG
+2010 
-2020 SKPNPVELK
+2020 
-2029 FENGKVMAKYPVITD
+2029 
-2044 TKERSIVFK
+2044 
-2053 AKVKEEAEIGKEIVN
+2053 
-2068 KAIVV
+2068 
-2073 DTTHEPE
+2073 
-2080 KPYVEITPQY
+2080 
-2090 KDGKIVAEKVAN
+2090 
-2102 NHKPK
+2102 
-2107 LGEEV
+2107 
-2112 EYRIRFK
+2112 
-2119 NTVENGKLAEVN
+2119 
-2131 IKDTLPKGLEYV
+2131 
-2143 EGSITAEGSK
+2143 
-2153 PKPVELKV
+2153 
-2161 ENGKV
+2161 
-2166 TAKYPAITDTEERSI
+2166 
-2181 VFKAKVKESVKAG
+2181 
-2194 EEIVNEAIVDD
+2194 
-2205 TKNVPEEP
+2205 
-2213 YVPITPQYKDGKIE
+2213 
-2227 ARKEVSNHEP
+2227 
-2237 KLGEEIEYRI
+2237 
-2247 IFNNTVKDGKLAE
+2247 
-2260 VKIEDEIPAGLEFVQ
+2260 
-2275 GSEKAEGD
+2275 
-2283 EPKPVELKV
+2283 
-2292 ENGKVI
+2292 
-2298 ATYSEIIDTKER
+2298 
-2310 SIAFKVKVK
+2310 
-2319 DSVAIGKG
+2319 
-2327 ITNKAIIHVDDPNHP
+2327 
-2342 IIEPTA
+2342 
-2348 KITPQYKDGKVKAD
+2348 
-2362 KKVSKKDPKLGEEIE
+2362 
-2377 YRISFHNT
+2377 
-2385 VKDGKLAEVK
+2385 
-2395 IEDEIPSGLEYVK
+2395 GLEYVK
-2408 DSLKAEGEEPAPVEL
+2408 DSLKA
-2423 KEEAGKVTAKYEN
+2423 
-2436 ITDTKE
+2436 
-2442 RSIIFKV
+2442 
-2449 KVKDSVEVDKAI
+2449 
-2461 VNKAIVD
+2461 
-2468 DTKNPPERP
+2468 
-2477 EVYITPQHKDGKVKA
+2477 
-2492 DKKVSKKDPKLGE
+2492 
-2505 EVEYQIRFKNTV
+2505 
-2517 ENGKLAE
+2517 
-2524 VKIED
+2524 
-2529 QLPTG
+2529 
-2534 LEYVKDSLKSEGNEP
+2534 EGNEP

-2576 IFKVKVT
+2576 SFKVKVT
-2583 EVAKVGKKIVNT
+2583 EAVKVGKTIVNK
-2595 AIVDDDN
+2595 AIVDDHN

-2663 LPSSLE
+2663 LPTGLE

-2734 INPPEQPNV
+2734 INPPEQPNIA
-2743 TIQPQYKDGALQ
+2743 IQPQYKDGALQ

-2809 GPEPNPVE
+2809 GPEPDPVE
-2817 LKVENGKVTVK
+2817 LKVENGKVTAK

-2993 IIHVDDPNHPVI
+2993 IIHMDDPNHPVI

-3010 IKPEYKDGQLKA
+3010 IKPEYKVGKLKA
-3022 MKAVSNKEPKLGE
+3022 TKAVSNKEPKLGE

-3353 VKPEDPKEPEVKPED
+3353 VKPEDPKEPEVK
-3368 PKEPEVKPEDP
+3368 
-3379 KEPEVKP
+3379 
-3386 EDPKEPEVKPE
+3386 
-3397 DPKEPEVK
+3397 
-3405 PEDPKEPEVKPEDP
+3405 
-3419 KEPEVKPE
+3419 
-3427 DPKEPEVKPEDPKEP
+3427 
-3442 EVKPEDPKEPE
+3442 
-3453 VKPEDP
+3453 
-3459 KEPEVK
+3459 
-3465 PEDPKEP
+3465 
-3472 EVKPEDPKEPEVKPE
+3472 
-3487 DPKEPEVKPEDPKE
+3487 
-3501 PEVKLEK
+3501 LEK

>member
-1 MKKSLKCFNVVTI
+1 MKQVLKCFNVVTMI
-14 IALLLS
+14 TLLLS
-20 ITLPSPSAFA
+20 IILPSPSAFA
-30 EIHKKSW
+30 TEINKKSW
-37 DELQGNDVRIKAE
+37 DELQGNDVKIKAE
-50 QVNAEIYRGEVAER
+50 QVNAEIYKGEVAER

-72 ENTGDTPIQEL
+72 ENTGATPIQEL
-83 VLKQNNENEITFLSQ
+83 VLKQNNENEITFPSQ
-98 SMKVNGEKLPEN
+98 SVKVNGEKLPEN

-115 YVEEKDKGGKLLSSN
+115 YVEEKDKGGKVLSSN
-130 LKIRDLKS
+130 LKIKDLKS

-143 VLIKASRTQHFNK
+143 VLIKARRAQHFNN

-166 DQVQIGSM
+166 DQLQIGNM
-174 SFDVEGIPSEDKVEA
+174 SVDVEGIPSEEKVA
-189 TADDEADSSKKSV
+189 ANADEEADSSKKEV
-202 VPSVNN
+202 GPSANN
-208 TTKKVDEKLKVSVE
+208 TIKKVDEKLKVSVE
-222 DTNKPTSNTELV
+222 DKNNPTSKTEPP
-234 KQPVTEAEKQPE
+234 KQPVTEAEKLE
-246 KEVAKQSDAE
+246 KEAENQSDAK
-256 VQAASENASKVQIQV
+256 VQAASENASKVQMQT

-283 VITAGDLV
+283 TITAGNLV

-336 TIPAGSKV
+336 NIPAGSKV
-344 KKAYLFWTAAMGVP
+344 KKAYLFWTAAMGTPTYPSKEYRVS
-358 GNITDRKVTEDQVRQ
+358 DADVRE
-373 PVKMKMGNKQY
+373 PVKMKMGNKGY

-406 SGAGYVAYADVTNV
+406 AGAGYVAYADVTNV
-420 IAQQGISQT
+420 IAKQGISQT
-429 LTVANVPQI
+429 VTVANVPQI
-438 KDVTGGGYY
+438 KFEKGSGYY

-458 NYKETVKDMKIWE
+458 NHKETVKDMKIWE
-471 GLVSQ
+471 GLVAQ
-476 KSTAWTDVSVNKIN
+476 KSAAWTTIGINKIN

-511 EKDGYAYDYG
+511 ENDIYAYDFG
-521 EYDFGAGYIKIKN
+521 QYDFGFGYKDLEN
-534 INGKDNDANDS
+534 INGKKNDVNDS

-572 SFSTDIHTYHFEGP
+572 SFSTDIHTYHLEGP
-586 NQVKNDLK
+586 AKVKNDLK
-594 EAKMRFRANG
+594 EGKMQFKANG

-634 SAGKEIKEVKAGE
+634 SAGKEIKDVKAGE
-647 EITYKIEVKNDTK
+647 EFTYQIEVKNDTK

-682 PGSIQYVT
+682 PGSIQYVS
-690 GSNTGQKTDDAS
+690 GSNKGNKTDNAS

-721 DAKDGGVLKPGESA
+721 NAKDGGVLKPGESA
-735 VLTFKVKVKESI
+735 VITFKVKVKASVQ
-747 KSDTTVKNVVA
+747 SDTTVKNIVV
-758 VKGQDSAEIKYES
+758 VKGQDSSEVNYETA
-771 EDDANVTVTIPKE
+771 DDADITVTTPKE
-784 VPGEIEAR
+784 IPGEIEAK
-792 KIASNKSPKLG
+792 KIASNKTPKLG

-815 VKDGR
+815 TKDGR

-826 EDELPSSLEFVKD
+826 EDELPSNLEYVKD
-839 SLKAEGVQPEPVE
+839 SLKAEGAKPEPVE
-852 LKFENGKIIAK
+852 LKFENGKVIAK
-863 YPAITDMEE
+863 YPEIMDMEE

-877 KTKVKENAE
+877 KTKVKETAKIGEE
-886 IGKEITNK
+886 IVNK
-894 ATVSDKTTSPKNIEE
+894 ATVSDKTNPPKNLEE

-915 KAGRIDAKKKAT
+915 KAGKIAAKKKAT

-941 SFNNTVENGKLEAV
+941 SFQNTVENGKLDAV
-955 TIEDEIPANLEFI
+955 TIEDEIPANLEFV

-973 AEGAGPSPVEL
+973 AEGAEPNPVEL

-996 AITDTKERSIIFK
+996 EITDTKERSIAFK

-1029 DPNGQS
+1029 EPNGQT
-1035 EHPEEKVTPDYK
+1035 EHPEEKITPDYK
-1047 DGKVDVDKSVTNQTP
+1047 YGKVDVEKSVTNQTP
-1062 KLGEEVEYRITFH
+1062 KLGEEVEYRITFY

-1085 VMIED
+1085 VLVED
-1090 TLPAGVEYVKDS
+1090 TLPKGVEYVKDS

-1111 PVELKM
+1111 PVELKV
-1117 ENGKIIAKY
+1117 EDGKVMAKY

-1159 KDPKHDPVDAKVVI
+1159 KDPKNEPVESKVVI

-1186 VVNNEKPKLGEEIEY
+1186 VVNNKKPKLGEEIEY

-1211 GKIAEVR
+1211 GKLEEVR

-1230 ENSIKAEGEAPSPVE
+1230 ENSIKAEGEAPGPVE
-1245 LTVEAGVVKAKYID
+1245 LAVENGIVKAKYID
-1259 ITDTKE
+1259 IMDMKE
-1265 RSIVFKVKVKEEV
+1265 RSIVFKVKVKEEAKV
-1278 EVGKE
+1278 DKE

-1289 VDDTKHQPIEPEER
+1289 VDDTKNPPIEPEER

-1312 INAAKIVDNPSPKLG
+1312 IDSKKTVDNPSPKLG

-1334 SFKNTVENGKLEKVK
+1334 SFKNTVENGKLEKVI

-1368 GDKPAPV
+1368 GDKPAPL
-1375 KLHVKDG
+1375 KLSVKDG
-1382 KVIAEYENITDTKER
+1382 KVIAEYENITDMKER
-1397 SIVFTV
+1397 SIVFKV
-1403 KVKEEAEIGKEIVNQ
+1403 KVKEEAEVGKEIINK
-1418 AIVDDTKDSKKPE
+1418 AIVDDMKHPKEPE

-1458 EVEYRISFK
+1458 EVEYRISMKNTVKYGKLTDVIIEDALPEGLEYVENSLKAEGVGTDSVELKFENGKVMAKYPEIMDTEERSIVFKVKVKEGVTVGKKIINKATIDDSQNKPVNPTAEIIPQYKDGKLEAKKMVNNETPKLGEEVEYRISFK
-1467 NTVENGKLAEVKIE
+1467 NTVEHGKLTEVKIEDDLPNGLEYVKDSVKVEGSKPDPVELKFENGKVMAKYPEITDTKERSITFKVKVKGKVSDSIVNEAIVSDTKHPPETPTAEIIPQHKDGKVKAKKTVNNETPKLGEEVEYRISMKNTVEDGKLAEVKIE

-1489 YVENSLKAE
+1489 YVENS
-1498 GAGPNPVELKM
+1498 
-1509 ENGKVLAKYPEIT
+1509 
-1522 DIEERSITF
+1522 
-1531 KVKVKEE
+1531 VK
-1538 VKVGE
+1538 
-1543 KIVNKAIVD
+1543 
-1552 DTKHDPINPK
+1552 
-1562 AEITPQ
+1562 
-1568 YKDGKIE
+1568 
-1575 AEKVVNNPSPK
+1575 
-1586 LEEEVEYRISFKNT
+1586 
-1600 VEHGKLAGVIIED
+1600 
-1613 DLPNGLEYVKG
+1613 
-1624 SLQAE
+1624 AE

-1639 FENGKVLAKYPEI
+1639 FENGKVMAKYPEI
-1652 TDTKERSITFKVK
+1652 TDTEERSITFKVK
-1665 VKGNVSDTIINQ
+1665 VKDEVKVGKKIVNKAIID
-1677 AIVSDT
+1677 DT
-1683 KHPPETPKAEII
+1683 KNEPETPTAEIT
-1695 PQHKDGKLEA
+1695 PQHKDGKVEA
-1705 KKVVNNLLPKLGEEV
+1705 KKTVNNETPKLGEEV

-1735 AEVKIE
+1735 AEVTI
-1741 DTLPEGLEYVEN
+1741 
-1753 SLKAEGAGTDS
+1753 
-1764 VELKFENGK
+1764 
-1773 ILAKYPEITDTK
+1773 
-1785 ERSITFK
+1785 
-1792 VKVKDEVKIG
+1792 KD
-1802 GKIVNKAIIDDT
+1802 D
-1814 KKEPE
+1814 
-1819 TPTAEIT
+1819 
-1826 PQHKDGKV
+1826 
-1834 EAEKTVNNPSPKLGE
+1834 
-1849 EIEYRISFKN
+1849 
-1859 TVENGKLAEVKI
+1859 
-1871 EDTLPNGLEYVKDSL
+1871 LPNGLEYVKDSL
-1886 QAEGSKPNPVELKVK
+1886 RAEGSKPDPVELKVK

-1908 YPEITDIEER
+1908 YPEIMDTEER
-1918 SIVFKAKVKEDFKVG
+1918 SIVFKAKVKEEFKVG

-1938 KVVVDDTKDPK
+1938 KVVVDDTKDP
-1949 TREVTVTPEYKD
+1949 TTSEVTITPEYKD

-1973 KPKLGEEVEYRIN
+1973 KPKLGEEVEYRIS

-1995 LVEVKVE
+1995 LVEV
-2002 DEIPAGLE
+2002 
-2010 YVENSLQAEG
+2010 
-2020 SKPNPVELK
+2020 
-2029 FENGKVMAKYPVITD
+2029 
-2044 TKERSIVFK
+2044 
-2053 AKVKEEAEIGKEIVN
+2053 
-2068 KAIVV
+2068 
-2073 DTTHEPE
+2073 
-2080 KPYVEITPQY
+2080 
-2090 KDGKIVAEKVAN
+2090 
-2102 NHKPK
+2102 
-2107 LGEEV
+2107 
-2112 EYRIRFK
+2112 
-2119 NTVENGKLAEVN
+2119 N
-2131 IKDTLPKGLEYV
+2131 IKDTLPNGLEYV

-2153 PKPVELKV
+2153 PKPVELQVKNNKV
-2161 ENGKV
+2161 M
-2166 TAKYPAITDTEERSI
+2166 AKYPEITDTEERSI
-2181 VFKAKVKESVKAG
+2181 VFKAKVKESVKVG
-2194 EEIVNEAIVDD
+2194 EEIVNEAIIDD
-2205 TKNVPEEP
+2205 TKNLPEEP

-2260 VKIEDEIPAGLEFVQ
+2260 VKIEDEIPAGLEFVE
-2275 GSEKAEGD
+2275 GSEKAEGE

-2292 ENGKVI
+2292 ENGKVM
-2298 ATYSEIIDTKER
+2298 AKYSEIMDTKER
-2310 SIAFKVKVK
+2310 SIVFKVKVK
-2319 DSVAIGKG
+2319 DSVAIGKD

-2342 IIEPTA
+2342 VIDPTA
-2348 KITPQYKDGKVKAD
+2348 KIIPQYKDGKIATH
-2362 KKVSKKDPKLGEEIE
+2362 KKVNNHKPKLGEEIE
-2377 YRISFHNT
+2377 YRISFNNT

-2408 DSLKAEGEEPAPVEL
+2408 DSLKAEGDKPAPVEL
-2423 KEEAGKVTAKYEN
+2423 KEEAGKVSAKYEN
-2436 ITDTKE
+2436 ITDMKE

-2477 EVYITPQHKDGKVKA
+2477 EVEITPQHKDGKVKA
-2492 DKKVSKKDPKLGE
+2492 DKKVNKKDPKLGE
-2505 EVEYQIRFKNTV
+2505 EVEYRISFKNTV

-2549 NPVELKEEAGKIT
+2549 APVELKEEAGKIT

-2663 LPSSLE
+2663 LPTGLE

-2683 PLHVKVKN
+2683 PLYVKVKN
-2691 GIVLAEYPEIVDTKE
+2691 GIVLAEYPEITDMKE
-2706 RSIIFKVKVKEKAKV
+2706 RSIVFKVKVKEKAKV
-2721 GEEIVNTAVVEDT
+2721 GEEIVNKAIVEDT
-2734 INPPEQPNV
+2734 INPPEQPNIS
-2743 TIQPQYKDGALQ
+2743 IQPQYKDGALQ

-2761 NQEPKLGEEVEYRI
+2761 NHEPKLGEEVEYRI
-2775 SFENTVENGRL
+2775 SFENTVENGKL

-2809 GPEPNPVE
+2809 GPEPYPVE
-2817 LKVENGKVTVK
+2817 LKVENGKVTAK
-2828 YPEITDMKKRS
+2828 YPEITDTKKRS
-2839 IIFKVKVQET
+2839 IIFKVRVQET

-2856 INKAIV
+2856 VNKAIV

-2929 AGLEYVKDSLE
+2929 SGLEYVKDSLE

-2955 GKVTAKYP
+2955 GKVTVKYP

-2968 KERSI
+2968 KERSV
-2973 IFKAKV
+2973 IFKVKV
-2979 KETVKVGGE
+2979 KETAKVGGE

-2993 IIHVDDPNHPVI
+2993 IIEVDDPKHPVI
-3005 EPTAT
+3005 EPTAK
-3010 IKPEYKDGQLKA
+3010 IKPEYKDG
-3022 MKAVSNKEPKLGE
+3022 KL
-3035 EVEYRISFKNT
+3035 T
-3046 VENGKVAE
+3046 A
-3054 VKVEDEIPA
+3054 
-3063 GLEYVQDSL
+3063 
-3072 RFEGAEPN
+3072 
-3080 PVELKVEFGKVIAK
+3080 AK
-3094 YLDIADRKERS
+3094 
-3105 IIFKAK
+3105 
-3111 VKETV
+3111 T
-3116 ETGEKIVN
+3116 
-3124 KAIVGDTINQPE
+3124 
-3136 EPVVSITPQ
+3136 
-3145 YKDGMLK
+3145 
-3152 AEKEVSN
+3152 VSN

-3179 NGKLAEVKIED
+3179 NGKLDVVTIED
-3190 QLPDGLEYVKDSV
+3190 EIPAGLEYVQGSIRFE
-3203 KAKGA
+3203 GA
-3208 IEVKVENGKL
+3208 EPNPIELKMEFGKVI
-3218 TAKYENIIDTK
+3218 AKYLEITDTK
-3229 ERNIT
+3229 ERSII
-3234 FKVKVKEKAGEEI
+3234 FKAKVKEAPSKGITNKA
-3247 VNRAIV
+3247 VV
-3253 DDGINQPLEPTVS
+3253 DDKINPPLEPTVTILPKTKEDFKIS
-3266 IKPKEPEVKPED
+3266 EDPKEPKEPEVKPED
-3278 PKEPEV
+3278 PKEPKEPEV
-3284 KPEDPKEPEVKPE
+3284 KPEDPKEPKEPEVKPE
-3297 DPKEPEV
+3297 DPKEP
-3304 KPEDPKEPEV
+3304 KEPEV

-3321 PEVKPEDPKEPEV
+3321 PKE
-3334 KPEDP
+3334 
-3339 KEPEVKPEDPKEPE
+3339 
-3353 VKPEDPKEPEVKPED
+3353 
-3368 PKEPEVKPEDP
+3368 
-3379 KEPEVKP
+3379 
-3386 EDPKEPEVKPE
+3386 
-3397 DPKEPEVK
+3397 
-3405 PEDPKEPEVKPEDP
+3405 
-3419 KEPEVKPE
+3419 
-3427 DPKEPEVKPEDPKEP
+3427 
-3442 EVKPEDPKEPE
+3442 
-3453 VKPEDP
+3453 
-3459 KEPEVK
+3459 
-3465 PEDPKEP
+3465 
-3472 EVKPEDPKEPEVKPE
+3472 
-3487 DPKEPEVKPEDPKE
+3487 
-3501 PEVKLEK
+3501 
-3508 PEVRLEKLIK
+3508 PEVRLEKIIK
-3518 EPQVKVE
+3518 EPQVKTE

-3534 SPWMVSVGAGI
+3534 SPWMMSVGAGI

>member
-1 MKKSLKCFNVVTI
+1 MKQVLKCFNVVTMI
-14 IALLLS
+14 TLLLS
-20 ITLPSPSAFA
+20 IILPSPSAFA
-30 EIHKKSW
+30 TEINKKSW
-37 DELQGNDVRIKAE
+37 DELQGNDVKIKAE
-50 QVNAEIYRGEVAER
+50 QVNAEIYKGEVAER

-72 ENTGDTPIQEL
+72 ENTGATPIQEL
-83 VLKQNNENEITFLSQ
+83 VLKQNNENEITFPSQ
-98 SMKVNGEKLPEN
+98 SVKVNGEKLPEN

-115 YVEEKDKGGKLLSSN
+115 YVEEKDKGGKVLSSN
-130 LKIRDLKS
+130 LKIKDLKS

-143 VLIKASRTQHFNK
+143 VLIKARRAQHFNN

-166 DQVQIGSM
+166 DQLQIGNM
-174 SFDVEGIPSEDKVEA
+174 SVDVEGIPSEEKVA
-189 TADDEADSSKKSV
+189 ANADEEADSSKKEV
-202 VPSVNN
+202 GPSANN
-208 TTKKVDEKLKVSVE
+208 TIKKVDEKLKVSVE
-222 DTNKPTSNTELV
+222 DKNNPTSKTEPP
-234 KQPVTEAEKQPE
+234 KQPVTEAEKLE
-246 KEVAKQSDAE
+246 KEAENQSDAK
-256 VQAASENASKVQIQV
+256 VQAASENASKVQMQT

-283 VITAGDLV
+283 TITAGNLV

-301 TDHYGRQSLG
+301 TDHYGRQSMG

-336 TIPAGSKV
+336 NIPAGSKV
-344 KKAYLFWTAAMGVP
+344 KKAYLFWTAAMGLP
-358 GNITDRKVTEDQVRQ
+358 GNIADRKVTEDQVRQ
-373 PVKMKMGNKQY
+373 PVKMKMGNKEY
-384 AEVSAD
+384 ADVTAD

-395 DYLPYI
+395 DSLPFI

-406 SGAGYVAYADVTNV
+406 AGAGYVAYADVTNV

-476 KSTAWTDVSVNKIN
+476 KSTAWTDISVNKIN
-490 TPKEGAFKAK
+490 TPKEGTFKAK

-572 SFSTDIHTYHFEGP
+572 SFSTDIHTYHLEGP

-594 EAKMRFRANG
+594 EAKMRFRANSG
-604 ATGDIYVLNNATF
+604 YGDIYVLNNATF

-634 SAGKEIKEVKAGE
+634 SAGKEIKDIKAGE
-647 EITYKIEVKNDTK
+647 EFTYQIEVKNDTK

-682 PGSIQYVT
+682 PESIQYIS
-690 GSNTGQKTDDAS
+690 GSNKGNKTDNAS

-716 IGEGA
+716 MGEGA

-735 VLTFKVKVKESI
+735 IITFKVKVKASVQ
-747 KSDTTVKNVVA
+747 SDTTIKNIVA
-758 VKGQDSAEIKYES
+758 VKGKDSTEVNYETA
-771 EDDANVTVTIPKE
+771 DDANVTVTLPKE

-792 KIASNKSPKLG
+792 KIASNKTPKLG
-803 DEVEYRITFKNK
+803 DEVEYRITFKNT

-826 EDELPSSLEFVKD
+826 EDELPSSLEYVKD
-839 SLKAEGVQPEPVE
+839 SLKAEGAKPEPVE
-852 LKFENGKIIAK
+852 LKFENGKVIAK
-863 YPAITDMEE
+863 YPEIMDMEE

-877 KTKVKENAE
+877 KTKVKETAKIGEE
-886 IGKEITNK
+886 IVNK
-894 ATVSDKTTSPKNIEE
+894 ATVSDKTNPPKDLEE

-915 KAGRIDAKKKAT
+915 KSGKIAAKKKAT
-927 NKKPKLGEEFEYQI
+927 NKKPKLGEEIEYQI
-941 SFNNTVENGKLEAV
+941 SFQNTVENGKLDAV
-955 TIEDEIPANLEFI
+955 TIEDEIPANLEFV

-973 AEGAGPSPVEL
+973 AEGAEPNPVEL

-996 AITDTKERSIIFK
+996 EITDTKERSIAFK

-1029 DPNGQS
+1029 EPNGQT
-1035 EHPEEKVTPDYK
+1035 EHPEEKITPDYK
-1047 DGKVDVDKSVTNQTP
+1047 YGKVDVEKSVTNQTP
-1062 KLGEEVEYRITFH
+1062 KLGEEVEYRITFY
-1075 NTVENGKLEK
+1075 NSVENGKLEK
-1085 VMIED
+1085 VLVED
-1090 TLPAGVEYVKDS
+1090 TLPKGVEYVKDS

-1111 PVELKM
+1111 PVELKV
-1117 ENGKIIAKY
+1117 EDGKVMAKY

-1159 KDPKHDPVDAKVVI
+1159 KDPKNEPVESKVVI

-1186 VVNNEKPKLGEEIEY
+1186 VVNNKKPKLGEEIEY

-1211 GKIAEVR
+1211 GKLEEVR

-1230 ENSIKAEGEAPSPVE
+1230 ENSIKAEGEAPGPVE
-1245 LTVEAGVVKAKYID
+1245 LAVENGIVKAKYID
-1259 ITDTKE
+1259 IMDMKE
-1265 RSIVFKVKVKEEV
+1265 RSIVFKVKVKEEAKV
-1278 EVGKE
+1278 DKE

-1289 VDDTKHQPIEPEER
+1289 VDDTKNPPIEPEER

-1312 INAAKIVDNPSPKLG
+1312 IDSKKTVDNPSPKLG

-1334 SFKNTVENGKLEKVK
+1334 SFKNTVENGKLEKVI

-1368 GDKPAPV
+1368 GDKPAPL
-1375 KLHVKDG
+1375 KLSVKDG
-1382 KVIAEYENITDTKER
+1382 KVIAEYENITDMKER
-1397 SIVFTV
+1397 SIVFEV
-1403 KVKEEAEIGKEIVNQ
+1403 KVKEEAEVGKEIINK
-1418 AIVDDTKDSKKPE
+1418 AIVDDMKHPKEPE

-1458 EVEYRISFK
+1458 EVEYRISMKNTVKYGKLTDVIIEDTLPEGLEYVENSLKAEGIGTDSVELKFENGKVMAKYPEIMDTEERSIVFKVKVKEGVTVGKKIINKATIDDSQNKPVNPTAEIIPQYKDGKLEAKKMVNNETPKLGEEVEYRISFK
-1467 NTVENGKLAEVKIE
+1467 NTVEHGKLTEVKIEDDLPNGLEYVKDSVKVEGSKPDPVELKFENGKVMAKYPEITDTKERSITFKVKVKGKVSDSIVNEAIVSDTKHPPETPTAEIIPQHKDGKVKAKKTVNNETPKLGEEVEYRISFKNTVEDGKLAEVKIE

-1489 YVENSLKAE
+1489 YVENS
-1498 GAGPNPVELKM
+1498 
-1509 ENGKVLAKYPEIT
+1509 
-1522 DIEERSITF
+1522 
-1531 KVKVKEE
+1531 VK
-1538 VKVGE
+1538 
-1543 KIVNKAIVD
+1543 
-1552 DTKHDPINPK
+1552 
-1562 AEITPQ
+1562 
-1568 YKDGKIE
+1568 
-1575 AEKVVNNPSPK
+1575 
-1586 LEEEVEYRISFKNT
+1586 
-1600 VEHGKLAGVIIED
+1600 
-1613 DLPNGLEYVKG
+1613 
-1624 SLQAE
+1624 AE

-1639 FENGKVLAKYPEI
+1639 FENGKVMAKYPEI
-1652 TDTKERSITFKVK
+1652 TDTEERSITFKVK
-1665 VKGNVSDTIINQ
+1665 VKDEVKVGKKIVNKAIID
-1677 AIVSDT
+1677 DT
-1683 KHPPETPKAEII
+1683 KNEPETPTAEIT
-1695 PQHKDGKLEA
+1695 PQHKDGKVEA
-1705 KKVVNNLLPKLGEEV
+1705 KKTVNNETPKLGEEV

-1735 AEVKIE
+1735 AEVTI
-1741 DTLPEGLEYVEN
+1741 
-1753 SLKAEGAGTDS
+1753 
-1764 VELKFENGK
+1764 
-1773 ILAKYPEITDTK
+1773 
-1785 ERSITFK
+1785 
-1792 VKVKDEVKIG
+1792 KD
-1802 GKIVNKAIIDDT
+1802 D
-1814 KKEPE
+1814 
-1819 TPTAEIT
+1819 
-1826 PQHKDGKV
+1826 
-1834 EAEKTVNNPSPKLGE
+1834 
-1849 EIEYRISFKN
+1849 
-1859 TVENGKLAEVKI
+1859 
-1871 EDTLPNGLEYVKDSL
+1871 LPNGLEYVKDSL
-1886 QAEGSKPNPVELKVK
+1886 RAEGSKPDPVELKVK

-1908 YPEITDIEER
+1908 YPEIMDTEER
-1918 SIVFKAKVKEDFKVG
+1918 SIVFKAKVKEEFKVG

-1938 KVVVDDTKDPK
+1938 KVVVDDTKDP
-1949 TREVTVTPEYKD
+1949 TTSEVTITPEYKD

-1973 KPKLGEEVEYRIN
+1973 KPKLGEEVEYRIS

-1995 LVEVKVE
+1995 LVEV
-2002 DEIPAGLE
+2002 
-2010 YVENSLQAEG
+2010 
-2020 SKPNPVELK
+2020 
-2029 FENGKVMAKYPVITD
+2029 
-2044 TKERSIVFK
+2044 
-2053 AKVKEEAEIGKEIVN
+2053 
-2068 KAIVV
+2068 
-2073 DTTHEPE
+2073 
-2080 KPYVEITPQY
+2080 
-2090 KDGKIVAEKVAN
+2090 
-2102 NHKPK
+2102 
-2107 LGEEV
+2107 
-2112 EYRIRFK
+2112 
-2119 NTVENGKLAEVN
+2119 N
-2131 IKDTLPKGLEYV
+2131 IKDTLPNGLEYV

-2153 PKPVELKV
+2153 PKPVELQVKNNKV
-2161 ENGKV
+2161 M
-2166 TAKYPAITDTEERSI
+2166 AKYPEITDTEERSI
-2181 VFKAKVKESVKAG
+2181 VFKAKVKESVKVG
-2194 EEIVNEAIVDD
+2194 EEIVNEAIIDD
-2205 TKNVPEEP
+2205 TKNLPEEP

-2260 VKIEDEIPAGLEFVQ
+2260 VKIEDEIPAGLEFVE
-2275 GSEKAEGD
+2275 GSEKAEGE

-2292 ENGKVI
+2292 ENGKVM
-2298 ATYSEIIDTKER
+2298 AKYSEIMDTKER
-2310 SIAFKVKVK
+2310 SIVFKVKVK
-2319 DSVAIGKG
+2319 DSVAIGKD

-2342 IIEPTA
+2342 VIDPTA
-2348 KITPQYKDGKVKAD
+2348 KITPQYKDGKIATH
-2362 KKVSKKDPKLGEEIE
+2362 KKVNNHKPKLGEEIE
-2377 YRISFHNT
+2377 YRISFNNT

-2408 DSLKAEGEEPAPVEL
+2408 DSLKAEGDKPAPVEL
-2423 KEEAGKVTAKYEN
+2423 KEEAGKVSAKYEN
-2436 ITDTKE
+2436 ITDMKE

-2477 EVYITPQHKDGKVKA
+2477 EVEITPQHKDGKVKA
-2492 DKKVSKKDPKLGE
+2492 DKKVNKKDPKLGE
-2505 EVEYQIRFKNTV
+2505 EVEYRISFKNTV

-2549 NPVELKEEAGKIT
+2549 APVELKEEAGKIT
-2562 AKYENITDTAERSI
+2562 AKYENIIDTAERSI

-2663 LPSSLE
+2663 LPTGLE

-2683 PLHVKVKN
+2683 PLYVKVKN
-2691 GIVLAEYPEIVDTKE
+2691 GIVLAEYPEITDMKE
-2706 RSIIFKVKVKEKAKV
+2706 RSIVFKVKVKVKVKEKAKV
-2721 GEEIVNTAVVEDT
+2721 GEEIVNKAIVEDT
-2734 INPPEQPNV
+2734 INPPEQPNIS
-2743 TIQPQYKDGALQ
+2743 IQPQYKDGALQ

-2761 NQEPKLGEEVEYRI
+2761 NHEPKLGEEVEYRI
-2775 SFENTVENGRL
+2775 SFENTVENGKL

-2798 LEYVQDSIKSD
+2798 LEYVKDSIKSD
-2809 GPEPNPVE
+2809 GPEPYPVE
-2817 LKVENGKVTVK
+2817 LKVENGKVTAK
-2828 YPEITDMKKRS
+2828 YPEITDTKKRS
-2839 IIFKVKVQET
+2839 IIFKVRVQET

-2856 INKAIV
+2856 VNKAIV

-2929 AGLEYVKDSLE
+2929 SGLEYVKDSLE

-2955 GKVTAKYP
+2955 GKVTVKYP

-2968 KERSI
+2968 KERSV
-2973 IFKAKV
+2973 IFKVKV
-2979 KETVKVGGE
+2979 KETAKVGGE

-2993 IIHVDDPNHPVI
+2993 IIEVDDPKHPVI
-3005 EPTAT
+3005 EPTAK
-3010 IKPEYKDGQLKA
+3010 IKPEYKDG
-3022 MKAVSNKEPKLGE
+3022 KL
-3035 EVEYRISFKNT
+3035 T
-3046 VENGKVAE
+3046 A
-3054 VKVEDEIPA
+3054 
-3063 GLEYVQDSL
+3063 
-3072 RFEGAEPN
+3072 
-3080 PVELKVEFGKVIAK
+3080 AK
-3094 YLDIADRKERS
+3094 
-3105 IIFKAK
+3105 
-3111 VKETV
+3111 T
-3116 ETGEKIVN
+3116 
-3124 KAIVGDTINQPE
+3124 
-3136 EPVVSITPQ
+3136 
-3145 YKDGMLK
+3145 
-3152 AEKEVSN
+3152 VSN

-3179 NGKLAEVKIED
+3179 NGKLDVVTIED
-3190 QLPDGLEYVKDSV
+3190 EIPAGLEYVQGSIRFE
-3203 KAKGA
+3203 GA
-3208 IEVKVENGKL
+3208 EPNPIELKMEFGKVI
-3218 TAKYENIIDTK
+3218 AKYLEITDTK
-3229 ERNIT
+3229 ERSII
-3234 FKVKVKEKAGEEI
+3234 FKAKVKEAPSKGITNKA
-3247 VNRAIV
+3247 VV
-3253 DDGINQPLEPTVS
+3253 DDKINPPLEPTVT
-3266 IKPKEPEVKPED
+3266 ILPKTKEDFKIPEDPKEPKEPEVKPED
-3278 PKEPEV
+3278 PKEPKEPEV
-3284 KPEDPKEPEVKPE
+3284 KPEDPKEPKEPEVKPE
-3297 DPKEPEV
+3297 DPKEPKEPEV
-3304 KPEDPKEPEV
+3304 KPEDPKEPKEPEV

-3321 PEVKPEDPKEPEV
+3321 PKEPEVKPEDPKEPKEPEV

-3339 KEPEVKPEDPKEPE
+3339 KEPKEPEVKPEDPKEPKEPKEPE
-3353 VKPEDPKEPEVKPED
+3353 VKPEDPKEP
-3368 PKEPEVKPEDP
+3368 KEPEVKPE
-3379 KEPEVKP
+3379 VK
-3386 EDPKEPEVKPE
+3386 
-3397 DPKEPEVK
+3397 
-3405 PEDPKEPEVKPEDP
+3405 
-3419 KEPEVKPE
+3419 
-3427 DPKEPEVKPEDPKEP
+3427 
-3442 EVKPEDPKEPE
+3442 
-3453 VKPEDP
+3453 
-3459 KEPEVK
+3459 
-3465 PEDPKEP
+3465 
-3472 EVKPEDPKEPEVKPE
+3472 
-3487 DPKEPEVKPEDPKE
+3487 
-3501 PEVKLEK
+3501 
-3508 PEVRLEKLIK
+3508 LEKLIK
-3518 EPQVKVE
+3518 EPQVKTE

-3534 SPWMVSVGAGI
+3534 SPWMMSVGAGI

>member
-291 QTGNVTLGLT
+291 QTGNVTLGLKDNHYTRLSMGKQSNKT
-301 TDHYGRQSLG
+301 TV
-311 YKTNKMTVDVDNDDS
+311 NVDNDVT

-336 TIPAGSKV
+336 NIPAGSKV
-344 KKAYLFWTAAMGVP
+344 KKAYLFWTAAMGTPASGYKDYRVS
-358 GNITDRKVTEDQVRQ
+358 DEDVRQ
-373 PVKMKMGNKQY
+373 PVKMKMGNKEY

-395 DYLPYI
+395 NSLPYI

-420 IAQQGISQT
+420 IAKQGISQT
-429 LTVANVPQI
+429 VTVANIPQI
-438 KDVTGGGYY
+438 KFENGGGYY

-471 GLVSQ
+471 GLVAQ
-476 KSTAWTDVSVNKIN
+476 KDAVNWTGININHIN
-490 TPKEGAFKAK
+490 TPKDGAFKAK

-511 EKDGYAYDYG
+511 EDKGIVKDGYAYDYG
-521 EYDFGAGYIKIKN
+521 EYDFGYGYVKLKN
-534 INGKDNDANDS
+534 IDGKDDDVNDS
-545 SMTEVQVDG
+545 TMTEIQVDG

-572 SFSTDIHTYHFEGP
+572 SFSTDIHTYHLEGP
-586 NQVKNDLK
+586 SQVKNDLTSGNIHFK
-594 EAKMRFRANG
+594 AKY

-747 KSDTTVKNVVA
+747 KSNTTVKNVVA

-877 KTKVKENAE
+877 KTKVKETTKIGEE
-886 IGKEITNK
+886 IVNK
-894 ATVSDKTTSPKNIEE
+894 AIVSDKTNPPKNIEE

-915 KAGRIDAKKKAT
+915 KAGKIDAKKKAT

-996 AITDTKERSIIFK
+996 EITDTKERSIIFK

-1150 EAIVNKAIA
+1150 GAIVNKAIA
-1159 KDPKHDPVDAKVVI
+1159 KDPKNEPVESDVVI

-1186 VVNNEKPKLGEEIEY
+1186 VVNNKKPKLGEEIEY
-1201 RISFHNTVEN
+1201 RISFHNMVEN
-1211 GKIAEVR
+1211 GKLAEAR

-1397 SIVFTV
+1397 SIVFKV
-1403 KVKEEAEIGKEIVNQ
+1403 KVKEEAEVGKEIVNQ

-1481 DTLPEGLE
+1481 DTLPEGVE

-1509 ENGKVLAKYPEIT
+1509 ENGKVLAKYPEIA

-1600 VEHGKLAGVIIED
+1600 VEYGKLAEVIIED

-1629 GSKPDPVELK
+1629 GSKPNPVELK

-1705 KKVVNNLLPKLGEEV
+1705 KKVVNNL
-1720 EYRISFKNTVENGKL
+1720 
-1735 AEVKIE
+1735 
-1741 DTLPEGLEYVEN
+1741 
-1753 SLKAEGAGTDS
+1753 
-1764 VELKFENGK
+1764 
-1773 ILAKYPEITDTK
+1773 
-1785 ERSITFK
+1785 
-1792 VKVKDEVKIG
+1792 
-1802 GKIVNKAIIDDT
+1802 
-1814 KKEPE
+1814 
-1819 TPTAEIT
+1819 
-1826 PQHKDGKV
+1826 
-1834 EAEKTVNNPSPKLGE
+1834 
-1849 EIEYRISFKN
+1849 
-1859 TVENGKLAEVKI
+1859 
-1871 EDTLPNGLEYVKDSL
+1871 
-1886 QAEGSKPNPVELKVK
+1886 
-1901 DGKVIAK
+1901 
-1908 YPEITDIEER
+1908 
-1918 SIVFKAKVKEDFKVG
+1918 
-1933 EGIVN
+1933 
-1938 KVVVDDTKDPK
+1938 
-1949 TREVTVTPEYKD
+1949 
-1961 GKLKAEKFVNNK
+1961 
-1973 KPKLGEEVEYRIN
+1973 
-1986 FKNTVENGK
+1986 
-1995 LVEVKVE
+1995 
-2002 DEIPAGLE
+2002 
-2010 YVENSLQAEG
+2010 
-2020 SKPNPVELK
+2020 
-2029 FENGKVMAKYPVITD
+2029 
-2044 TKERSIVFK
+2044 
-2053 AKVKEEAEIGKEIVN
+2053 
-2068 KAIVV
+2068 
-2073 DTTHEPE
+2073 
-2080 KPYVEITPQY
+2080 
-2090 KDGKIVAEKVAN
+2090 
-2102 NHKPK
+2102 
-2107 LGEEV
+2107 
-2112 EYRIRFK
+2112 
-2119 NTVENGKLAEVN
+2119 
-2131 IKDTLPKGLEYV
+2131 
-2143 EGSITAEGSK
+2143 
-2153 PKPVELKV
+2153 
-2161 ENGKV
+2161 
-2166 TAKYPAITDTEERSI
+2166 
-2181 VFKAKVKESVKAG
+2181 
-2194 EEIVNEAIVDD
+2194 
-2205 TKNVPEEP
+2205 
-2213 YVPITPQYKDGKIE
+2213 
-2227 ARKEVSNHEP
+2227 
-2237 KLGEEIEYRI
+2237 
-2247 IFNNTVKDGKLAE
+2247 
-2260 VKIEDEIPAGLEFVQ
+2260 
-2275 GSEKAEGD
+2275 
-2283 EPKPVELKV
+2283 
-2292 ENGKVI
+2292 
-2298 ATYSEIIDTKER
+2298 
-2310 SIAFKVKVK
+2310 
-2319 DSVAIGKG
+2319 
-2327 ITNKAIIHVDDPNHP
+2327 
-2342 IIEPTA
+2342 
-2348 KITPQYKDGKVKAD
+2348 
-2362 KKVSKKDPKLGEEIE
+2362 
-2377 YRISFHNT
+2377 
-2385 VKDGKLAEVK
+2385 
-2395 IEDEIPSGLEYVK
+2395 
-2408 DSLKAEGEEPAPVEL
+2408 
-2423 KEEAGKVTAKYEN
+2423 
-2436 ITDTKE
+2436 
-2442 RSIIFKV
+2442 
-2449 KVKDSVEVDKAI
+2449 
-2461 VNKAIVD
+2461 
-2468 DTKNPPERP
+2468 
-2477 EVYITPQHKDGKVKA
+2477 
-2492 DKKVSKKDPKLGE
+2492 
-2505 EVEYQIRFKNTV
+2505 
-2517 ENGKLAE
+2517 
-2524 VKIED
+2524 
-2529 QLPTG
+2529 
-2534 LEYVKDSLKSEGNEP
+2534 
-2549 NPVELKEEAGKIT
+2549 
-2562 AKYENITDTAERSI
+2562 
-2576 IFKVKVT
+2576 
-2583 EVAKVGKKIVNT
+2583 
-2595 AIVDDDN
+2595 
-2602 PKNPPQK
+2602 
-2609 PEAIITPEY
+2609 
-2618 KDGKLKAEKTVNNP
+2618 
-2632 APKLGEEVEYRITFR
+2632 
-2647 NVVEHGKV
+2647 
-2655 AKVKIKDE
+2655 
-2663 LPSSLE
+2663 
-2669 FVEGSERAEGENPK
+2669 
-2683 PLHVKVKN
+2683 
-2691 GIVLAEYPEIVDTKE
+2691 
-2706 RSIIFKVKVKEKAKV
+2706 
-2721 GEEIVNTAVVEDT
+2721 
-2734 INPPEQPNV
+2734 
-2743 TIQPQYKDGALQ
+2743 
-2755 AEKTVS
+2755 
-2761 NQEPKLGEEVEYRI
+2761 
-2775 SFENTVENGRL
+2775 
-2786 TEVKVED
+2786 
-2793 EIPAG
+2793 
-2798 LEYVQDSIKSD
+2798 
-2809 GPEPNPVE
+2809 
-2817 LKVENGKVTVK
+2817 
-2828 YPEITDMKKRS
+2828 
-2839 IIFKVKVQET
+2839 
-2849 VQVGKEI
+2849 
-2856 INKAIV
+2856 
-2862 DDNNP
+2862 
-2867 TTPPVESLI
+2867 
-2876 PITPQYKDGKL
+2876 
-2887 EARKEVSNHEPK
+2887 
-2899 LGEEIE
+2899 
-2905 YRITFNGTVDGG
+2905 
-2917 KLVDVKIEDEIP
+2917 
-2929 AGLEYVKDSLE
+2929 
-2940 AVGDKPVPTELKVEN
+2940 
-2955 GKVTAKYP
+2955 
-2963 EITDT
+2963 
-2968 KERSI
+2968 
-2973 IFKAKV
+2973 
-2979 KETVKVGGE
+2979 
-2988 ITNKA
+2988 
-2993 IIHVDDPNHPVI
+2993 
-3005 EPTAT
+3005 
-3010 IKPEYKDGQLKA
+3010 
-3022 MKAVSNKEPKLGE
+3022 
-3035 EVEYRISFKNT
+3035 
-3046 VENGKVAE
+3046 
-3054 VKVEDEIPA
+3054 
-3063 GLEYVQDSL
+3063 
-3072 RFEGAEPN
+3072 
-3080 PVELKVEFGKVIAK
+3080 
-3094 YLDIADRKERS
+3094 
-3105 IIFKAK
+3105 
-3111 VKETV
+3111 
-3116 ETGEKIVN
+3116 
-3124 KAIVGDTINQPE
+3124 
-3136 EPVVSITPQ
+3136 
-3145 YKDGMLK
+3145 
-3152 AEKEVSN
+3152 
-3159 KEPKL
+3159 
-3164 GEEVEYRISFKNTVE
+3164 
-3179 NGKLAEVKIED
+3179 
-3190 QLPDGLEYVKDSV
+3190 
-3203 KAKGA
+3203 
-3208 IEVKVENGKL
+3208 
-3218 TAKYENIIDTK
+3218 
-3229 ERNIT
+3229 
-3234 FKVKVKEKAGEEI
+3234 
-3247 VNRAIV
+3247 
-3253 DDGINQPLEPTVS
+3253 
-3266 IKPKEPEVKPED
+3266 
-3278 PKEPEV
+3278 
-3284 KPEDPKEPEVKPE
+3284 
-3297 DPKEPEV
+3297 
-3304 KPEDPKEPEV
+3304 
-3314 KPEDPKE
+3314 
-3321 PEVKPEDPKEPEV
+3321 
-3334 KPEDP
+3334 
-3339 KEPEVKPEDPKEPE
+3339 
-3353 VKPEDPKEPEVKPED
+3353 
-3368 PKEPEVKPEDP
+3368 
-3379 KEPEVKP
+3379 
-3386 EDPKEPEVKPE
+3386 
-3397 DPKEPEVK
+3397 
-3405 PEDPKEPEVKPEDP
+3405 
-3419 KEPEVKPE
+3419 
-3427 DPKEPEVKPEDPKEP
+3427 
-3442 EVKPEDPKEPE
+3442 
-3453 VKPEDP
+3453 
-3459 KEPEVK
+3459 
-3465 PEDPKEP
+3465 
-3472 EVKPEDPKEPEVKPE
+3472 
-3487 DPKEPEVKPEDPKE
+3487 
-3501 PEVKLEK
+3501 
-3508 PEVRLEKLIK
+3508 
-3518 EPQVKVE
+3518 
-3525 RELPKTGAA
+3525 
-3534 SPWMVSVGAGI
+3534 
-3545 SFLVGG
+3545 
-3551 VLFVLGRRR
+3551 
-3560 KQ
+3560 

>member
-291 QTGNVTLGLT
+291 QTGNVTLGLKDNHYTRLSMGKQSNKT
-301 TDHYGRQSLG
+301 TV
-311 YKTNKMTVDVDNDDS
+311 NVDNDVT

-336 TIPAGSKV
+336 NIPAGSKV
-344 KKAYLFWTAAMGVP
+344 KKAYLFWTAAMGTPASGYKDYRVS
-358 GNITDRKVTEDQVRQ
+358 DEDVRQ
-373 PVKMKMGNKQY
+373 PVKMKMGNKEY

-395 DYLPYI
+395 NSLPYI

-420 IAQQGISQT
+420 IAKQGISQT
-429 LTVANVPQI
+429 VTVANIPQI
-438 KDVTGGGYY
+438 KFENGGGYY

-471 GLVSQ
+471 GLVAQ
-476 KSTAWTDVSVNKIN
+476 KDAVNWTGININHIN
-490 TPKEGAFKAK
+490 TPKDGAFKAK

-511 EKDGYAYDYG
+511 EDKGIVKDGYAYDYG
-521 EYDFGAGYIKIKN
+521 EYDFGYGYVKLKN
-534 INGKDNDANDS
+534 IDGKDDDVNDS
-545 SMTEVQVDG
+545 TMTEIQVDG

-572 SFSTDIHTYHFEGP
+572 SFSTDIHTYHLEGP
-586 NQVKNDLK
+586 SQVKNDLTSGNIHFK
-594 EAKMRFRANG
+594 AKY

-747 KSDTTVKNVVA
+747 KSNTTVKNVVA

-877 KTKVKENAE
+877 KTKVKETTKIGEE
-886 IGKEITNK
+886 IVNK
-894 ATVSDKTTSPKNIEE
+894 AIVSDKTNPPKNIEE

-915 KAGRIDAKKKAT
+915 KAGKIDAKKKAT

-996 AITDTKERSIIFK
+996 EITDTKERSIIFK

-1150 EAIVNKAIA
+1150 GAIVNKAIA
-1159 KDPKHDPVDAKVVI
+1159 KDPKNEPVESDVVI

-1186 VVNNEKPKLGEEIEY
+1186 VVNNKKPKLGEEIEY
-1201 RISFHNTVEN
+1201 RISFHNMVEN
-1211 GKIAEVR
+1211 GKLAEAR

-1397 SIVFTV
+1397 SIVFKV
-1403 KVKEEAEIGKEIVNQ
+1403 KVKEEAEVGKEIVNQ

-1481 DTLPEGLE
+1481 DTLPEGVE

-1509 ENGKVLAKYPEIT
+1509 ENGKVLAKYPEIA

-1600 VEHGKLAGVIIED
+1600 VEYGKLAEVIIED

-1629 GSKPDPVELK
+1629 GSKPNPVELK

-1773 ILAKYPEITDTK
+1773 IMAKYPEITDTK

-1908 YPEITDIEER
+1908 YPEITDKEER

-1933 EGIVN
+1933 EGIIN

-1949 TREVTVTPEYKD
+1949 TREVTITPEYKD

-1995 LVEVKVE
+1995 LVEVKIE

-2119 NTVENGKLAEVN
+2119 NTVENGKLAEVS

-2227 ARKEVSNHEP
+2227 ARKEVSNYEP

-2275 GSEKAEGD
+2275 GSEKAEGA

-2298 ATYSEIIDTKER
+2298 ATYAKIMDTEER
-2310 SIAFKVKVK
+2310 SIVFKVKVK
-2319 DSVAIGKG
+2319 ESVTIGKA

-2348 KITPQYKDGKVKAD
+2348 KITPQYKDGKIIAH
-2362 KKVSKKDPKLGEEIE
+2362 KKVNNDKPKLGEEIE
-2377 YRISFHNT
+2377 YRISFSNT

-2408 DSLKAEGEEPAPVEL
+2408 DSLKAEGDKPAPVEL

-2449 KVKDSVEVDKAI
+2449 KVKDTAEVDKAI
-2461 VNKAIVD
+2461 VNRAIVD

-2477 EVYITPQHKDGKVKA
+2477 EVEITPQYKEGKVKA
-2492 DKKVSKKDPKLGE
+2492 DKNVSKK
-2505 EVEYQIRFKNTV
+2505 
-2517 ENGKLAE
+2517 
-2524 VKIED
+2524 
-2529 QLPTG
+2529 
-2534 LEYVKDSLKSEGNEP
+2534 
-2549 NPVELKEEAGKIT
+2549 
-2562 AKYENITDTAERSI
+2562 
-2576 IFKVKVT
+2576 
-2583 EVAKVGKKIVNT
+2583 
-2595 AIVDDDN
+2595 
-2602 PKNPPQK
+2602 
-2609 PEAIITPEY
+2609 
-2618 KDGKLKAEKTVNNP
+2618 
-2632 APKLGEEVEYRITFR
+2632 
-2647 NVVEHGKV
+2647 
-2655 AKVKIKDE
+2655 
-2663 LPSSLE
+2663 
-2669 FVEGSERAEGENPK
+2669 
-2683 PLHVKVKN
+2683 
-2691 GIVLAEYPEIVDTKE
+2691 
-2706 RSIIFKVKVKEKAKV
+2706 
-2721 GEEIVNTAVVEDT
+2721 
-2734 INPPEQPNV
+2734 
-2743 TIQPQYKDGALQ
+2743 
-2755 AEKTVS
+2755 
-2761 NQEPKLGEEVEYRI
+2761 
-2775 SFENTVENGRL
+2775 
-2786 TEVKVED
+2786 
-2793 EIPAG
+2793 
-2798 LEYVQDSIKSD
+2798 
-2809 GPEPNPVE
+2809 
-2817 LKVENGKVTVK
+2817 
-2828 YPEITDMKKRS
+2828 
-2839 IIFKVKVQET
+2839 
-2849 VQVGKEI
+2849 
-2856 INKAIV
+2856 
-2862 DDNNP
+2862 
-2867 TTPPVESLI
+2867 
-2876 PITPQYKDGKL
+2876 
-2887 EARKEVSNHEPK
+2887 
-2899 LGEEIE
+2899 
-2905 YRITFNGTVDGG
+2905 
-2917 KLVDVKIEDEIP
+2917 
-2929 AGLEYVKDSLE
+2929 
-2940 AVGDKPVPTELKVEN
+2940 
-2955 GKVTAKYP
+2955 
-2963 EITDT
+2963 
-2968 KERSI
+2968 
-2973 IFKAKV
+2973 
-2979 KETVKVGGE
+2979 
-2988 ITNKA
+2988 
-2993 IIHVDDPNHPVI
+2993 
-3005 EPTAT
+3005 
-3010 IKPEYKDGQLKA
+3010 
-3022 MKAVSNKEPKLGE
+3022 
-3035 EVEYRISFKNT
+3035 
-3046 VENGKVAE
+3046 
-3054 VKVEDEIPA
+3054 
-3063 GLEYVQDSL
+3063 
-3072 RFEGAEPN
+3072 
-3080 PVELKVEFGKVIAK
+3080 
-3094 YLDIADRKERS
+3094 
-3105 IIFKAK
+3105 
-3111 VKETV
+3111 
-3116 ETGEKIVN
+3116 
-3124 KAIVGDTINQPE
+3124 
-3136 EPVVSITPQ
+3136 
-3145 YKDGMLK
+3145 
-3152 AEKEVSN
+3152 
-3159 KEPKL
+3159 
-3164 GEEVEYRISFKNTVE
+3164 
-3179 NGKLAEVKIED
+3179 
-3190 QLPDGLEYVKDSV
+3190 
-3203 KAKGA
+3203 
-3208 IEVKVENGKL
+3208 
-3218 TAKYENIIDTK
+3218 
-3229 ERNIT
+3229 
-3234 FKVKVKEKAGEEI
+3234 
-3247 VNRAIV
+3247 
-3253 DDGINQPLEPTVS
+3253 
-3266 IKPKEPEVKPED
+3266 
-3278 PKEPEV
+3278 
-3284 KPEDPKEPEVKPE
+3284 
-3297 DPKEPEV
+3297 
-3304 KPEDPKEPEV
+3304 
-3314 KPEDPKE
+3314 
-3321 PEVKPEDPKEPEV
+3321 
-3334 KPEDP
+3334 
-3339 KEPEVKPEDPKEPE
+3339 
-3353 VKPEDPKEPEVKPED
+3353 
-3368 PKEPEVKPEDP
+3368 
-3379 KEPEVKP
+3379 
-3386 EDPKEPEVKPE
+3386 
-3397 DPKEPEVK
+3397 
-3405 PEDPKEPEVKPEDP
+3405 
-3419 KEPEVKPE
+3419 
-3427 DPKEPEVKPEDPKEP
+3427 
-3442 EVKPEDPKEPE
+3442 
-3453 VKPEDP
+3453 
-3459 KEPEVK
+3459 
-3465 PEDPKEP
+3465 
-3472 EVKPEDPKEPEVKPE
+3472 
-3487 DPKEPEVKPEDPKE
+3487 
-3501 PEVKLEK
+3501 
-3508 PEVRLEKLIK
+3508 
-3518 EPQVKVE
+3518 
-3525 RELPKTGAA
+3525 
-3534 SPWMVSVGAGI
+3534 
-3545 SFLVGG
+3545 
-3551 VLFVLGRRR
+3551 
-3560 KQ
+3560 

>member
-1 MKKSLKCFNVVTI
+1 MKQVLKCFNVVTMI
-14 IALLLS
+14 TLLLS
-20 ITLPSPSAFA
+20 IILPSPSAFA
-30 EIHKKSW
+30 TEINKKSW
-37 DELQGNDVRIKAE
+37 DELQGNDVKIKAD
-50 QVNAEIYRGEVAER
+50 QVNAEMYKGEVAER
-64 EHVFQYTI
+64 EHVFQYKI
-72 ENTGDTPIQEL
+72 ENTGDTPIREL
-83 VLKQNNENEITFLSQ
+83 VIKQNNDNGIEFLSQ
-98 SMKVNGEKLPEN
+98 SVKVNGEKLLEN

-115 YVEEKDKGGKLLSSN
+115 YVEEKDNGGKVLSSN
-130 LKIRDLKS
+130 LKIQDLKS

-143 VLIKASRTQHFNK
+143 VLIKARRAQHFNK

-166 DQVQIGSM
+166 DQLQIGNM
-174 SFDVEGIPSEDKVEA
+174 SVDVEGLPSEEKLEA
-189 TADDEADSSKKSV
+189 NTDDEADSSKKAIGS
-202 VPSVNN
+202 
-208 TTKKVDEKLKVSVE
+208 TTDSKTKEVDGKLKVSVE
-222 DTNKPTSNTELV
+222 DKNTSAQKTEIEKI
-234 KQPVTEAEKQPE
+234 KQPEAEKKLE
-246 KEVAKQSDAE
+246 KEKKQSPLAVKQSDAE
-256 VQAASENASKVQIQV
+256 VQAASENASKVQIQT

-283 VITAGDLV
+283 TIAPGNLV

-301 TDHYGRQSLG
+301 SDHYGRQSMG

-336 TIPAGSKV
+336 NIPAGSKV
-344 KKAYLFWTAAMGVP
+344 KKAYLFWTAAMGLP
-358 GNITDRKVTEDQVRQ
+358 GNIADRKVTEDQVRQ
-373 PVKMKMGNKQY
+373 PVKMRMGNKEY
-384 AEVSAD
+384 AEVTAD

-406 SGAGYVAYADVTNV
+406 SGAGYVAYADVTNI

-476 KSTAWTDVSVNKIN
+476 KSTAWTDISVNKIN

-511 EKDGYAYDYG
+511 DNDGYAYDYG
-521 EYDFGAGYIKIKN
+521 EYDFGLGYQKFKN
-534 INGKDNDANDS
+534 IKGKDNDVNDS

-572 SFSTDIHTYHFEGP
+572 SFSTDIHTYHLEGP
-586 NQVKNDLK
+586 TQVKNDLK
-594 EAKMRFRANG
+594 EGKMRFRAYG
-604 ATGDIYVLNNATF
+604 GGGDIYVLNNATF

-634 SAGKEIKEVKAGE
+634 STGKEVKEIKAGE
-647 EITYKIEVKNDTK
+647 EFTYQIEVKNDTK

-682 PGSIQYVT
+682 PGSIQYVS
-690 GSNTGQKTDDAS
+690 GSSKGNKTDDAS

-716 IGEGA
+716 VGEGA
-721 DAKDGGVLKPGESA
+721 NAKDGGVLKPGEST
-735 VLTFKVKVKESI
+735 VITFKVKVKDSVQ
-747 KSDTTVKNVVA
+747 SDTTVKNVVV
-758 VKGQDSAEIKYES
+758 VKGQDSAEIKYET
-771 EDDANVTVTIPKE
+771 EDDANVTVTTLKE

-792 KIASNKSPKLG
+792 KIASNKTPKLG

-815 VKDGR
+815 TKDGR

-826 EDELPSSLEFVKD
+826 EDELPSSLEYVKD
-839 SLKAEGVQPEPVE
+839 SLKAEGVKPEPVE
-852 LKFENGKIIAK
+852 LKFENGKVIAK
-863 YPAITDMEE
+863 YPEIMDMEE

-877 KTKVKENAE
+877 KTKVKETAKIGEE
-886 IGKEITNK
+886 IVNK
-894 ATVSDKTTSPKNIEE
+894 ATVRDKTNPPKNLEE

-915 KAGRIDAKKKAT
+915 KAGKIAAKKKAT
-927 NKKPKLGEEFEYQI
+927 NKKPKLGEEVEYQI
-941 SFNNTVENGKLEAV
+941 SFKNTVENGKLDAV
-955 TIEDEIPANLEFI
+955 TIEDEIPANLEFV

-973 AEGAGPSPVEL
+973 AEGTEPNPVEL

-996 AITDTKERSIIFK
+996 EITDTKERSIAFK

-1029 DPNGQS
+1029 EPNGQS
-1035 EHPEEKVTPDYK
+1035 EHPEEKITPDYK
-1047 DGKVDVDKSVTNQTP
+1047 YGKVDVEKNVTNQTP
-1062 KLGEEVEYRITFH
+1062 KLGEEVEYRITFY
-1075 NTVENGKLEK
+1075 NTVENGKLET
-1085 VMIED
+1085 VLVED
-1090 TLPAGVEYVKDS
+1090 TLPKGVEYVKDS

-1111 PVELKM
+1111 PVELKV
-1117 ENGKIIAKY
+1117 EDGKVMAKY
-1126 PEITDTEKRS
+1126 PEIMDTEKRS

-1159 KDPKHDPVDAKVVI
+1159 KDPKNEPVESKVVI

-1186 VVNNEKPKLGEEIEY
+1186 VVNNKKPKLGEEIEY

-1211 GKIAEVR
+1211 GKLETVR

-1230 ENSIKAEGEAPSPVE
+1230 ENSIKAEGEAPEPVE
-1245 LTVEAGVVKAKYID
+1245 LAVENGIVKAKYID
-1259 ITDTKE
+1259 IMDMKE

-1278 EVGKE
+1278 KVDKE

-1289 VDDTKHQPIEPEER
+1289 VDDTKNPPIEPEER

-1312 INAAKIVDNPSPKLG
+1312 IDSKKTVDNPSPKLG

-1334 SFKNTVENGKLEKVK
+1334 SFKNTVENGKLEKVI

-1368 GDKPAPV
+1368 GDKPAPL
-1375 KLHVKDG
+1375 KLSVKDG
-1382 KVIAEYENITDTKER
+1382 KVIAEYDNITDMKER
-1397 SIVFTV
+1397 SIVFKV
-1403 KVKEEAEIGKEIVNQ
+1403 KVKEEAEVGKEIINK
-1418 AIVDDTKDSKKPE
+1418 AIVDDMKDPKEPE

-1446 KSVNNETPKLGE
+1446 KIVNNETPKLGEEVEYRISMKNTVKNGKLTDVTVEDTLPEGLEYVENSLKAEGAGIDSVELKFENGKVMAKYPEITDTEERSIVFKVKVKEEVKVGKKIINKATIDDSQNKPVNPTAEITPQYKDGKLEAKKIVNNETPKLGE

-1467 NTVENGKLAEVKIE
+1467 NTVEHGKLTEVKIE
-1481 DTLPEGLE
+1481 D
-1489 YVENSLKAE
+1489 N
-1498 GAGPNPVELKM
+1498 
-1509 ENGKVLAKYPEIT
+1509 
-1522 DIEERSITF
+1522 
-1531 KVKVKEE
+1531 
-1538 VKVGE
+1538 
-1543 KIVNKAIVD
+1543 
-1552 DTKHDPINPK
+1552 
-1562 AEITPQ
+1562 
-1568 YKDGKIE
+1568 
-1575 AEKVVNNPSPK
+1575 
-1586 LEEEVEYRISFKNT
+1586 
-1600 VEHGKLAGVIIED
+1600 
-1613 DLPNGLEYVKG
+1613 
-1624 SLQAE
+1624 
-1629 GSKPDPVELK
+1629 
-1639 FENGKVLAKYPEI
+1639 
-1652 TDTKERSITFKVK
+1652 
-1665 VKGNVSDTIINQ
+1665 
-1677 AIVSDT
+1677 
-1683 KHPPETPKAEII
+1683 
-1695 PQHKDGKLEA
+1695 
-1705 KKVVNNLLPKLGEEV
+1705 
-1720 EYRISFKNTVENGKL
+1720 
-1735 AEVKIE
+1735 
-1741 DTLPEGLEYVEN
+1741 
-1753 SLKAEGAGTDS
+1753 
-1764 VELKFENGK
+1764 
-1773 ILAKYPEITDTK
+1773 
-1785 ERSITFK
+1785 
-1792 VKVKDEVKIG
+1792 
-1802 GKIVNKAIIDDT
+1802 
-1814 KKEPE
+1814 
-1819 TPTAEIT
+1819 
-1826 PQHKDGKV
+1826 
-1834 EAEKTVNNPSPKLGE
+1834 
-1849 EIEYRISFKN
+1849 
-1859 TVENGKLAEVKI
+1859 
-1871 EDTLPNGLEYVKDSL
+1871 LPNGLEYVKDSL
-1886 QAEGSKPNPVELKVK
+1886 RAEGTKPDPVELKVK

-1908 YPEITDIEER
+1908 YPEITDTEER
-1918 SIVFKAKVKEDFKVG
+1918 SIVFKAKVKEEFKVG
-1933 EGIVN
+1933 EGLVN
-1938 KVVVDDTKDPK
+1938 KVVVDDTKDP
-1949 TREVTVTPEYKD
+1949 TTSEVTITPEYKD

-1973 KPKLGEEVEYRIN
+1973 KPKLGEEVEYRIS

-1995 LVEVKVE
+1995 LVEVTVE

-2010 YVENSLQAEG
+2010 YVENSLKAEG
-2020 SKPNPVELK
+2020 SKPSPVELK
-2029 FENGKVMAKYPVITD
+2029 FENGKVMAKYLEITD
-2044 TKERSIVFK
+2044 TKERSIIFK
-2053 AKVKEEAEIGKEIVN
+2053 VRVKEEAEVGKEIVN

-2073 DTTHEPE
+2073 DTKNEPE
-2080 KPYVEITPQY
+2080 EPHVEITPQY
-2090 KDGKIVAEKVAN
+2090 KDGKIAAQKVAN

-2112 EYRIRFK
+2112 EYRISFK

-2131 IKDTLPKGLEYV
+2131 IKDALPNGLEYV

-2153 PKPVELKV
+2153 PKPVELHVKNNKV
-2161 ENGKV
+2161 M
-2166 TAKYPAITDTEERSI
+2166 AKYPEITDTEERSI
-2181 VFKAKVKESVKAG
+2181 VFKAKVKESVKVG

-2205 TKNVPEEP
+2205 TKNLPEEP

-2260 VKIEDEIPAGLEFVQ
+2260 VKIEDKIPAGLEFVE
-2275 GSEKAEGD
+2275 GSEKAEGE

-2292 ENGKVI
+2292 ENGKVM
-2298 ATYSEIIDTKER
+2298 AKYSEIMDTQER
-2310 SIAFKVKVK
+2310 SIVFKVKVK
-2319 DSVAIGKG
+2319 DSVTIGKD

-2342 IIEPTA
+2342 VIDPTA
-2348 KITPQYKDGKVKAD
+2348 KITPQYKDGKIAAH
-2362 KKVSKKDPKLGEEIE
+2362 KKVNNHKPKLGEEIE
-2377 YRISFHNT
+2377 YRISFNNT

-2395 IEDEIPSGLEYVK
+2395 IEDEIPFGLEYVK
-2408 DSLKAEGEEPAPVEL
+2408 DSLKAEGDKPAPVEL
-2423 KEEAGKVTAKYEN
+2423 KEEAGKVSAKYEN
-2436 ITDTKE
+2436 ITDMKE

-2468 DTKNPPERP
+2468 DTKNLPERP
-2477 EVYITPQHKDGKVKA
+2477 EVDITPQHKDGKFKA
-2492 DKKVSKKDPKLGE
+2492 NKKVSKKDPKLGE
-2505 EVEYQIRFKNTV
+2505 EVEYRISFKNTV

-2529 QLPTG
+2529 QLPNG
-2534 LEYVKDSLKSEGNEP
+2534 LEYVKDSLKAEGNEP

-2583 EVAKVGKKIVNT
+2583 EAVKVGKKIVNT

-2618 KDGKLKAEKTVNNP
+2618 KNGKIKAEKTVNNP

-2647 NVVEHGKV
+2647 NVVEHGKL

-2663 LPSSLE
+2663 LPNSLE
-2669 FVEGSERAEGENPK
+2669 FVEGSERAEGDNPK

-2691 GIVLAEYPEIVDTKE
+2691 GIVLAEYPEITDTKE
-2706 RSIIFKVKVKEKAKV
+2706 RSIVFKAKVKEKAKI
-2721 GEEIVNTAVVEDT
+2721 GEAIVNTAVVEDT
-2734 INPPEQPNV
+2734 INPPEKPNV
-2743 TIQPQYKDGALQ
+2743 AIQPQHKEGVLQ

-2761 NQEPKLGEEVEYRI
+2761 NHEPKLGEEVEYRI
-2775 SFENTVENGRL
+2775 SFENTVENGKL

-2817 LKVENGKVTVK
+2817 LKVENGKVTAK
-2828 YPEITDMKKRS
+2828 YPEITDTKKRS

-2856 INKAIV
+2856 INKAVV

-2867 TTPPVESLI
+2867 TNPPVESLI

-2929 AGLEYVKDSLE
+2929 SGLEYVKESLE
-2940 AVGDKPVPTELKVEN
+2940 AVGDKPVPTELKIEN
-2955 GKVTAKYP
+2955 GKVTVKYP

-2973 IFKAKV
+2973 IFKVKV
-2979 KETVKVGGE
+2979 KESVKVGEE

-2993 IIHVDDPNHPVI
+2993 IIHVDDPDHPVM

-3010 IKPEYKDGQLKA
+3010 IKPEYKDGKLKA
-3022 MKAVSNKEPKLGE
+3022 TK
-3035 EVEYRISFKNT
+3035 T
-3046 VENGKVAE
+3046 VN
-3054 VKVEDEIPA
+3054 
-3063 GLEYVQDSL
+3063 
-3072 RFEGAEPN
+3072 
-3080 PVELKVEFGKVIAK
+3080 
-3094 YLDIADRKERS
+3094 
-3105 IIFKAK
+3105 
-3111 VKETV
+3111 
-3116 ETGEKIVN
+3116 
-3124 KAIVGDTINQPE
+3124 
-3136 EPVVSITPQ
+3136 
-3145 YKDGMLK
+3145 
-3152 AEKEVSN
+3152 N

-3179 NGKLAEVKIED
+3179 NGKLAEVKVED
-3190 QLPDGLEYVKDSV
+3190 EIPAGLEYVQDSIRFE
-3203 KAKGA
+3203 GA
-3208 IEVKVENGKL
+3208 EPNPIELKMEFGKVI
-3218 TAKYENIIDTK
+3218 AKYLEITDTK
-3229 ERNIT
+3229 ERSII
-3234 FKVKVKEKAGEEI
+3234 FKVKVKAAPSKGI
-3247 VNRAIV
+3247 TNRAVV
-3253 DDGINQPLEPTVS
+3253 DDKINPPLEPTVT
-3266 IKPKEPEVKPED
+3266 ILPKTKEDLKIPEEPKEPEVKPEEPKEPEVKPEEPKEPKEPEVKPED
-3278 PKEPEV
+3278 PKEPKEPEV
-3284 KPEDPKEPEVKPE
+3284 KPEEPKEPEVKP
-3297 DPKEPEV
+3297 
-3304 KPEDPKEPEV
+3304 
-3314 KPEDPKE
+3314 
-3321 PEVKPEDPKEPEV
+3321 
-3334 KPEDP
+3334 
-3339 KEPEVKPEDPKEPE
+3339 
-3353 VKPEDPKEPEVKPED
+3353 
-3368 PKEPEVKPEDP
+3368 
-3379 KEPEVKP
+3379 
-3386 EDPKEPEVKPE
+3386 
-3397 DPKEPEVK
+3397 
-3405 PEDPKEPEVKPEDP
+3405 
-3419 KEPEVKPE
+3419 
-3427 DPKEPEVKPEDPKEP
+3427 
-3442 EVKPEDPKEPE
+3442 
-3453 VKPEDP
+3453 
-3459 KEPEVK
+3459 
-3465 PEDPKEP
+3465 
-3472 EVKPEDPKEPEVKPE
+3472 
-3487 DPKEPEVKPEDPKE
+3487 
-3501 PEVKLEK
+3501 EK

-3525 RELPKTGAA
+3525 KELPKTGAA
-3534 SPWMVSVGAGI
+3534 HSWMMSVGAGI

>member
-1 MKKSLKCFNVVTI
+1 MKQVLKCFNVVTMI
-14 IALLLS
+14 TLLLS
-20 ITLPSPSAFA
+20 IILPSPSAFA
-30 EIHKKSW
+30 TEINKKSW
-37 DELQGNDVRIKAE
+37 DELQGNDVKIKAE
-50 QVNAEIYRGEVAER
+50 QVNAEIYKGEVAER

-72 ENTGDTPIQEL
+72 ENTGATPIQEL
-83 VLKQNNENEITFLSQ
+83 VLKQNNENEITFPSQ
-98 SMKVNGEKLPEN
+98 SVKVNGEKLPEN

-115 YVEEKDKGGKLLSSN
+115 YVEEKDKGGKVLSSN
-130 LKIRDLKS
+130 LKIKDLKS

-143 VLIKASRTQHFNK
+143 VLIKARRAQHFNN

-166 DQVQIGSM
+166 DQLQIGNM
-174 SFDVEGIPSEDKVEA
+174 SVDVEGIPSEEKVA
-189 TADDEADSSKKSV
+189 ANADEEADSSKKEV
-202 VPSVNN
+202 GPSANN
-208 TTKKVDEKLKVSVE
+208 TIKKVDEKLKVSVE
-222 DTNKPTSNTELV
+222 DKNNPTSKTEPP
-234 KQPVTEAEKQPE
+234 KQPVTEAEKLE
-246 KEVAKQSDAE
+246 KEAENQSDAK
-256 VQAASENASKVQIQV
+256 VQAASENASKVQMQT

-283 VITAGDLV
+283 TITAGNLV

-336 TIPAGSKV
+336 NIPAGSKV
-344 KKAYLFWTAAMGVP
+344 KKAYLFWTAAMGTPTYPSKEYRVS
-358 GNITDRKVTEDQVRQ
+358 DADVRE
-373 PVKMKMGNKQY
+373 PVKMKMGNKGY

-406 SGAGYVAYADVTNV
+406 AGAGYVAYADVTNV
-420 IAQQGISQT
+420 IAKQGISQT
-429 LTVANVPQI
+429 VTVANVPQI
-438 KDVTGGGYY
+438 KFEKGSGYY

-458 NYKETVKDMKIWE
+458 NHKETVKDMKIWE
-471 GLVSQ
+471 GLVAQ
-476 KSTAWTDVSVNKIN
+476 KSAAWTTIGINKIN

-511 EKDGYAYDYG
+511 ENDIYAYDFG
-521 EYDFGAGYIKIKN
+521 QYDFGFGYKDLEN
-534 INGKDNDANDS
+534 INGKKNDVNDS

-572 SFSTDIHTYHFEGP
+572 SFSTDIHTYHLEGP
-586 NQVKNDLK
+586 AKVKNDLK
-594 EAKMRFRANG
+594 EGKMQFKANG

-634 SAGKEIKEVKAGE
+634 SAGKEIKDVKAGE
-647 EITYKIEVKNDTK
+647 EFTYQIEVKNDTK

-682 PGSIQYVT
+682 PGSIQYVS
-690 GSNTGQKTDDAS
+690 GSNKGNKTDNAS

-721 DAKDGGVLKPGESA
+721 NAKDGGVLKPGESA
-735 VLTFKVKVKESI
+735 VITFKVKVKASVQ
-747 KSDTTVKNVVA
+747 SDTTVKNIVV
-758 VKGQDSAEIKYES
+758 VKGQDSSEVNYETA
-771 EDDANVTVTIPKE
+771 DDADITVTTPKE
-784 VPGEIEAR
+784 IPGEIEAK
-792 KIASNKSPKLG
+792 KIASNKTPKLG

-815 VKDGR
+815 TKDGR

-826 EDELPSSLEFVKD
+826 EDELPSNLEYVKD
-839 SLKAEGVQPEPVE
+839 SLKAEGAKPEPVE
-852 LKFENGKIIAK
+852 LKFENGKVIAK
-863 YPAITDMEE
+863 YPEIMDMEE

-877 KTKVKENAE
+877 KTKVKETAKIGEE
-886 IGKEITNK
+886 IVNK
-894 ATVSDKTTSPKNIEE
+894 ATVSDKTNPPKNLEE

-915 KAGRIDAKKKAT
+915 KAGKIAAKKKAT

-941 SFNNTVENGKLEAV
+941 SFQNTVENGKLDAV
-955 TIEDEIPANLEFI
+955 TIEDEIPANLEFV

-973 AEGAGPSPVEL
+973 AEGAEPNPVEL

-996 AITDTKERSIIFK
+996 EITDTKERSIAFK

-1029 DPNGQS
+1029 EPNGQT
-1035 EHPEEKVTPDYK
+1035 EHPEEKITPDYK
-1047 DGKVDVDKSVTNQTP
+1047 YGKVDVEKSVTNQTP
-1062 KLGEEVEYRITFH
+1062 KLGEEVEYRITFY

-1085 VMIED
+1085 VLVED
-1090 TLPAGVEYVKDS
+1090 TLPKGVEYVKDS

-1111 PVELKM
+1111 PVELKV
-1117 ENGKIIAKY
+1117 EDGKVMAKY

-1159 KDPKHDPVDAKVVI
+1159 KDPKNEPVESKVVI

-1186 VVNNEKPKLGEEIEY
+1186 VVNNKKPKLGEEIEY

-1211 GKIAEVR
+1211 GKLEEVR

-1230 ENSIKAEGEAPSPVE
+1230 ENSIKAEGEAPGPVE
-1245 LTVEAGVVKAKYID
+1245 LAVENGIVKAKYID
-1259 ITDTKE
+1259 IMDMKE
-1265 RSIVFKVKVKEEV
+1265 RSIVFKVKVKEEAKV
-1278 EVGKE
+1278 DKE

-1289 VDDTKHQPIEPEER
+1289 VDDTKNPPIEPEER

-1312 INAAKIVDNPSPKLG
+1312 IDSKKTVDNPSPKLG

-1334 SFKNTVENGKLEKVK
+1334 SFKNTVENGKLEKVI

-1368 GDKPAPV
+1368 GDKPAPL
-1375 KLHVKDG
+1375 KLSVKDG
-1382 KVIAEYENITDTKER
+1382 KVIAEYENITDMKER
-1397 SIVFTV
+1397 SIVFKV
-1403 KVKEEAEIGKEIVNQ
+1403 KVKEEAEVGKEIINK
-1418 AIVDDTKDSKKPE
+1418 AIVDDMKHPKEPE

-1458 EVEYRISFK
+1458 EVEYRISMK
-1467 NTVENGKLAEVKIE
+1467 NTVKYGKLTDVIIE

-1498 GAGPNPVELKM
+1498 GVGTDSVELKF
-1509 ENGKVLAKYPEIT
+1509 ENGKVMAKYPEIMDT
-1522 DIEERSITF
+1522 EERSIVF
-1531 KVKVKEE
+1531 KVKVKEG
-1538 VKVGE
+1538 VTVGK
-1543 KIVNKAIVD
+1543 KIINKATID
-1552 DTKHDPINPK
+1552 DSQNKPVNPT
-1562 AEITPQ
+1562 AEIIPQ
-1568 YKDGKIE
+1568 YKDGKLE
-1575 AEKVVNNPSPK
+1575 AKKMVNNETPK
-1586 LEEEVEYRISFKNT
+1586 LGEEVEYRISFKNT
-1600 VEHGKLAGVIIED
+1600 VEHGKLTEVKIED
-1613 DLPNGLEYVKG
+1613 DLPNGLEYVKD
-1624 SLQAE
+1624 SVKVE

-1639 FENGKVLAKYPEI
+1639 FENGKVMAKYPEI

-1665 VKGNVSDTIINQ
+1665 VKGKVSDSIVNE
-1677 AIVSDT
+1677 AIVRDT
-1683 KHPPETPKAEII
+1683 KHPPETPTAEII
-1695 PQHKDGKLEA
+1695 PQHKDGKVKA
-1705 KKVVNNLLPKLGEEV
+1705 KKTVNNETPKLGEEV

-1735 AEVKIE
+1735 AEVTI
-1741 DTLPEGLEYVEN
+1741 
-1753 SLKAEGAGTDS
+1753 
-1764 VELKFENGK
+1764 
-1773 ILAKYPEITDTK
+1773 
-1785 ERSITFK
+1785 
-1792 VKVKDEVKIG
+1792 KD
-1802 GKIVNKAIIDDT
+1802 D
-1814 KKEPE
+1814 
-1819 TPTAEIT
+1819 
-1826 PQHKDGKV
+1826 
-1834 EAEKTVNNPSPKLGE
+1834 
-1849 EIEYRISFKN
+1849 
-1859 TVENGKLAEVKI
+1859 
-1871 EDTLPNGLEYVKDSL
+1871 LPNGLEYVKDSL
-1886 QAEGSKPNPVELKVK
+1886 RAEGSKPNPVELKVK

-1908 YPEITDIEER
+1908 YPEIMDTEER
-1918 SIVFKAKVKEDFKVG
+1918 SIVFKAKVKEEFKVG

-1938 KVVVDDTKDPK
+1938 KVVVDDTKDP
-1949 TREVTVTPEYKD
+1949 TTSEVTITPEYKD

-1973 KPKLGEEVEYRIN
+1973 KPKLGEEVEYRIS

-1995 LVEVKVE
+1995 LVEV
-2002 DEIPAGLE
+2002 
-2010 YVENSLQAEG
+2010 
-2020 SKPNPVELK
+2020 
-2029 FENGKVMAKYPVITD
+2029 
-2044 TKERSIVFK
+2044 
-2053 AKVKEEAEIGKEIVN
+2053 
-2068 KAIVV
+2068 
-2073 DTTHEPE
+2073 
-2080 KPYVEITPQY
+2080 
-2090 KDGKIVAEKVAN
+2090 
-2102 NHKPK
+2102 
-2107 LGEEV
+2107 
-2112 EYRIRFK
+2112 
-2119 NTVENGKLAEVN
+2119 N
-2131 IKDTLPKGLEYV
+2131 IKDTLPNGLEYV

-2153 PKPVELKV
+2153 PKPVELQVKNNKV
-2161 ENGKV
+2161 M
-2166 TAKYPAITDTEERSI
+2166 AKYPEITDTEERSI
-2181 VFKAKVKESVKAG
+2181 VFKAKVKESVKVG
-2194 EEIVNEAIVDD
+2194 EEIVNEAIIDD
-2205 TKNVPEEP
+2205 TKNLPEEP

-2260 VKIEDEIPAGLEFVQ
+2260 VKIEDEIPAGLEFVE
-2275 GSEKAEGD
+2275 GSEKAEGE

-2292 ENGKVI
+2292 ENGKI
-2298 ATYSEIIDTKER
+2298 MAKYSEIMDTKER
-2310 SIAFKVKVK
+2310 SIVFKVKVK
-2319 DSVAIGKG
+2319 DSVAIGKD

-2342 IIEPTA
+2342 VIDPTA
-2348 KITPQYKDGKVKAD
+2348 KITPQYKDGKIATH
-2362 KKVSKKDPKLGEEIE
+2362 KKVNNHKPKLGEEIE
-2377 YRISFHNT
+2377 YRISFNNT

-2408 DSLKAEGEEPAPVEL
+2408 DSLKAEGDKPAPVEL
-2423 KEEAGKVTAKYEN
+2423 KEEAGKVSAKYEN
-2436 ITDTKE
+2436 ITDMKE

-2477 EVYITPQHKDGKVKA
+2477 EVEITPQHKDGKVKA
-2492 DKKVSKKDPKLGE
+2492 DKKVNKKDPKLGE
-2505 EVEYQIRFKNTV
+2505 EVEYRISFKNTV

-2549 NPVELKEEAGKIT
+2549 APVELKEEAGKIT

-2663 LPSSLE
+2663 LPTGLE

-2683 PLHVKVKN
+2683 PLYVKVKN
-2691 GIVLAEYPEIVDTKE
+2691 GIVLAEYPEITDMKE
-2706 RSIIFKVKVKEKAKV
+2706 RSIVFKVKVKEKAKV
-2721 GEEIVNTAVVEDT
+2721 GEEIVNKAIVEDT
-2734 INPPEQPNV
+2734 INPPEQPNIS
-2743 TIQPQYKDGALQ
+2743 IQPQYKDGALQ

-2761 NQEPKLGEEVEYRI
+2761 NHEPKLGEEVEYRI
-2775 SFENTVENGRL
+2775 SFENTVENGKL

-2809 GPEPNPVE
+2809 GPEPYPVE
-2817 LKVENGKVTVK
+2817 LKVENGKVTAK
-2828 YPEITDMKKRS
+2828 YPEITDTKKRS
-2839 IIFKVKVQET
+2839 IIFKVRVQET

-2856 INKAIV
+2856 VNKAIV

-2929 AGLEYVKDSLE
+2929 SGLEYVKDSLE

-2955 GKVTAKYP
+2955 GKVTVKYP

-2968 KERSI
+2968 KERSV
-2973 IFKAKV
+2973 IFKVKV
-2979 KETVKVGGE
+2979 KETAKVGGE

-2993 IIHVDDPNHPVI
+2993 IIEVDDPKHPVI
-3005 EPTAT
+3005 EPTAK
-3010 IKPEYKDGQLKA
+3010 IKPEYKDG
-3022 MKAVSNKEPKLGE
+3022 KL
-3035 EVEYRISFKNT
+3035 T
-3046 VENGKVAE
+3046 A
-3054 VKVEDEIPA
+3054 
-3063 GLEYVQDSL
+3063 
-3072 RFEGAEPN
+3072 
-3080 PVELKVEFGKVIAK
+3080 AK
-3094 YLDIADRKERS
+3094 
-3105 IIFKAK
+3105 
-3111 VKETV
+3111 T
-3116 ETGEKIVN
+3116 
-3124 KAIVGDTINQPE
+3124 
-3136 EPVVSITPQ
+3136 
-3145 YKDGMLK
+3145 
-3152 AEKEVSN
+3152 VSN

-3179 NGKLAEVKIED
+3179 NGKLDVVTIED
-3190 QLPDGLEYVKDSV
+3190 EIPAGLEYVQGSIRFE
-3203 KAKGA
+3203 GA
-3208 IEVKVENGKL
+3208 EPNPIELKMEFGKVI
-3218 TAKYENIIDTK
+3218 AKYLEITDTK
-3229 ERNIT
+3229 ERNII
-3234 FKVKVKEKAGEEI
+3234 FKAKVKEAPSKGITNKA
-3247 VNRAIV
+3247 VV
-3253 DDGINQPLEPTVS
+3253 DDKINPPLEPTVT
-3266 IKPKEPEVKPED
+3266 ILPKTKEDFKIPEDPKEPKEPEVKPED
-3278 PKEPEV
+3278 PKEPKEPKEPEV
-3284 KPEDPKEPEVKPE
+3284 KPEDSKEPKEPEVKPE
-3297 DPKEPEV
+3297 DPKEPKEPEV
-3304 KPEDPKEPEV
+3304 KPEDPKEPKEPEV

-3321 PEVKPEDPKEPEV
+3321 PKEPEVKPEDPKEPKEPEV

-3339 KEPEVKPEDPKEPE
+3339 KEPKEPEVKPEDPKEPKEPE
-3353 VKPEDPKEPEVKPED
+3353 VKPEDPKEP
-3368 PKEPEVKPEDP
+3368 KEPEVKPEDP
-3379 KEPEVKP
+3379 KEP
-3386 EDPKEPEVKPE
+3386 KEP
-3397 DPKEPEVK
+3397 
-3405 PEDPKEPEVKPEDP
+3405 
-3419 KEPEVKPE
+3419 
-3427 DPKEPEVKPEDPKEP
+3427 
-3442 EVKPEDPKEPE
+3442 
-3453 VKPEDP
+3453 
-3459 KEPEVK
+3459 
-3465 PEDPKEP
+3465 
-3472 EVKPEDPKEPEVKPE
+3472 
-3487 DPKEPEVKPEDPKE
+3487 
-3501 PEVKLEK
+3501 
-3508 PEVRLEKLIK
+3508 
-3518 EPQVKVE
+3518 
-3525 RELPKTGAA
+3525 
-3534 SPWMVSVGAGI
+3534 
-3545 SFLVGG
+3545 
-3551 VLFVLGRRR
+3551 
-3560 KQ
+3560 

>member
-291 QTGNVTLGLT
+291 QTGNVTLGLKDNHYTRLSMGKQSNKT
-301 TDHYGRQSLG
+301 TV
-311 YKTNKMTVDVDNDDS
+311 NVDNDVT

-336 TIPAGSKV
+336 NIPAGSKV
-344 KKAYLFWTAAMGVP
+344 KKAYLFWTAAMGTPASGYKDYRVS
-358 GNITDRKVTEDQVRQ
+358 DEDVRQ
-373 PVKMKMGNKQY
+373 PVKMKMGNKEY

-395 DYLPYI
+395 NSLPYI

-420 IAQQGISQT
+420 IAKQGISQT
-429 LTVANVPQI
+429 VTVANIPQI
-438 KDVTGGGYY
+438 KFENGGGYY

-471 GLVSQ
+471 GLVAQ
-476 KSTAWTDVSVNKIN
+476 KDAVNWTGININHIN
-490 TPKEGAFKAK
+490 TPKDGAFKAK

-511 EKDGYAYDYG
+511 EDKGIVKDGYAYDYG
-521 EYDFGAGYIKIKN
+521 EYDFGYGYVKLKN
-534 INGKDNDANDS
+534 IDGKDDDVNDS
-545 SMTEVQVDG
+545 TMTEIQVDG

-572 SFSTDIHTYHFEGP
+572 SFSTDIHTYHLEGP
-586 NQVKNDLK
+586 SQVKNDLTSGNIHFK
-594 EAKMRFRANG
+594 AKY

-747 KSDTTVKNVVA
+747 KSNTTVKNVVA

-877 KTKVKENAE
+877 KTKVKETTKIGEE
-886 IGKEITNK
+886 IVNK
-894 ATVSDKTTSPKNIEE
+894 AIVSDKTNPPKNIEE

-915 KAGRIDAKKKAT
+915 KAGKIDAKKKAT

-996 AITDTKERSIIFK
+996 EITDTKERSIIFK

-1150 EAIVNKAIA
+1150 GAIVNKAIA
-1159 KDPKHDPVDAKVVI
+1159 KDPKNEPVESDVVI

-1186 VVNNEKPKLGEEIEY
+1186 VVNNKKPKLGEEIEY
-1201 RISFHNTVEN
+1201 RISFHNMVEN
-1211 GKIAEVR
+1211 GKLAEVR

-1312 INAAKIVDNPSPKLG
+1312 INAAKAVDNPSPKLG

-1397 SIVFTV
+1397 SIVFKV
-1403 KVKEEAEIGKEIVNQ
+1403 KVKEEAEVGKEIVNQ

-1481 DTLPEGLE
+1481 DTLPEGVE

-1586 LEEEVEYRISFKNT
+1586 LEKEVEYRISFKNT
-1600 VEHGKLAGVIIED
+1600 VEHGKLAEVIIED

-1629 GSKPDPVELK
+1629 GSKPNPVELK
-1639 FENGKVLAKYPEI
+1639 IENGKVLAKYPEI

-1908 YPEITDIEER
+1908 YPEITDKEER
-1918 SIVFKAKVKEDFKVG
+1918 SIVFKAKVKENFKVG
-1933 EGIVN
+1933 EGIIN

-1949 TREVTVTPEYKD
+1949 TREVTITPEYKD

-1995 LVEVKVE
+1995 LVEVKIE

-2119 NTVENGKLAEVN
+2119 NTVENGKLAEVS

-2227 ARKEVSNHEP
+2227 ARKEVSNYEP

-2275 GSEKAEGD
+2275 GSEKAEGA

-2298 ATYSEIIDTKER
+2298 ATYAEIMDTEER
-2310 SIAFKVKVK
+2310 SIVFKVKVK
-2319 DSVAIGKG
+2319 ESVTIGKA

-2348 KITPQYKDGKVKAD
+2348 KITPQYKDGKIIAH
-2362 KKVSKKDPKLGEEIE
+2362 KKVNNDKPKLGEEIE
-2377 YRISFHNT
+2377 YRISFSNT

-2408 DSLKAEGEEPAPVEL
+2408 DSLKAEGDKPAPVEL

-2449 KVKDSVEVDKAI
+2449 KVKDTAEVDKAI
-2461 VNKAIVD
+2461 VNRAIVD

-2477 EVYITPQHKDGKVKA
+2477 EVEITPQYKEGKVKA
-2492 DKKVSKKDPKLGE
+2492 DKNVSKKDPKLGE
-2505 EVEYQIRFKNTV
+2505 EVEYRISFKNTV

-2524 VKIED
+2524 LKIED
-2529 QLPTG
+2529 QLPAG
-2534 LEYVKDSLKSEGNEP
+2534 LEYVKDSLKAEGNEP

-2576 IFKVKVT
+2576 SFKVKVT
-2583 EVAKVGKKIVNT
+2583 EAVKVGKTIVNK
-2595 AIVDDDN
+2595 AIVDDHN

-2663 LPSSLE
+2663 LPTGLE

-2691 GIVLAEYPEIVDTKE
+2691 GIVLAEYPEIVDT
-2706 RSIIFKVKVKEKAKV
+2706 
-2721 GEEIVNTAVVEDT
+2721 
-2734 INPPEQPNV
+2734 
-2743 TIQPQYKDGALQ
+2743 
-2755 AEKTVS
+2755 
-2761 NQEPKLGEEVEYRI
+2761 
-2775 SFENTVENGRL
+2775 
-2786 TEVKVED
+2786 
-2793 EIPAG
+2793 
-2798 LEYVQDSIKSD
+2798 
-2809 GPEPNPVE
+2809 
-2817 LKVENGKVTVK
+2817 
-2828 YPEITDMKKRS
+2828 KKRS

-2887 EARKEVSNHEPK
+2887 EARKEVSNHAPK

-3010 IKPEYKDGQLKA
+3010 IKPEYKDGKLKA
-3022 MKAVSNKEPKLGE
+3022 TKAVSNKEPKIGE

-3054 VKVEDEIPA
+3054 VKVEDEIPV

-3487 DPKEPEVKPEDPKE
+3487 DPKEPEVK
-3501 PEVKLEK
+3501 LEK

>member
-1 MKKSLKCFNVVTI
+1 MKQVLKCFNVVTMI
-14 IALLLS
+14 TLLLS
-20 ITLPSPSAFA
+20 IILPSPSAFA
-30 EIHKKSW
+30 TEINKKSW
-37 DELQGNDVRIKAE
+37 DELQGNDVKIKAE
-50 QVNAEIYRGEVAER
+50 QVNAEIYKGEVAER

-72 ENTGDTPIQEL
+72 ENTGATPIQEL
-83 VLKQNNENEITFLSQ
+83 VLKQNNENEITFPSQ
-98 SMKVNGEKLPEN
+98 SVKVNGEKLPEN

-115 YVEEKDKGGKLLSSN
+115 YVEEKDKGGKVLSSN
-130 LKIRDLKS
+130 LKIKDLKS

-143 VLIKASRTQHFNK
+143 VLIKARRAQHFNN

-166 DQVQIGSM
+166 DQLQIGNM
-174 SFDVEGIPSEDKVEA
+174 SVDVEGIPSEEKVA
-189 TADDEADSSKKSV
+189 ANADEEADSSKKEV
-202 VPSVNN
+202 GPSANN
-208 TTKKVDEKLKVSVE
+208 TIKKVDEKLKVSVE
-222 DTNKPTSNTELV
+222 DKNNPTSKTEPP
-234 KQPVTEAEKQPE
+234 KQPVTEAEKLE
-246 KEVAKQSDAE
+246 KEAENQSDAK
-256 VQAASENASKVQIQV
+256 VQAASENASKVQMQT

-283 VITAGDLV
+283 TITAGNLV

-336 TIPAGSKV
+336 NIPAGSKV
-344 KKAYLFWTAAMGVP
+344 KKAYLFWTAAMGTPTYPSKEYRVS
-358 GNITDRKVTEDQVRQ
+358 DADVRE
-373 PVKMKMGNKQY
+373 PVKMKMGNKGY

-406 SGAGYVAYADVTNV
+406 AGAGYVAYADVTNV
-420 IAQQGISQT
+420 IAKQGISQT
-429 LTVANVPQI
+429 VTVANVPQI
-438 KDVTGGGYY
+438 KFEKGSGYY

-458 NYKETVKDMKIWE
+458 NHKETVKDMKIWE
-471 GLVSQ
+471 GLVAQ
-476 KSTAWTDVSVNKIN
+476 KSAAWTTIGINKIN

-511 EKDGYAYDYG
+511 ENDIYAYDFG
-521 EYDFGAGYIKIKN
+521 QYDFGFGYKDLEN
-534 INGKDNDANDS
+534 INGKKNDVNDS

-572 SFSTDIHTYHFEGP
+572 SFSTDIHTYHLEGP
-586 NQVKNDLK
+586 AKVKNDLK
-594 EAKMRFRANG
+594 EGKMQFKANG

-634 SAGKEIKEVKAGE
+634 SAGKEIKDVKAGE
-647 EITYKIEVKNDTK
+647 EFTYQIEVKNDTK

-682 PGSIQYVT
+682 PGSIQYVS
-690 GSNTGQKTDDAS
+690 GSNKGNKTDNAS

-721 DAKDGGVLKPGESA
+721 NAKDGGVLKPGESA
-735 VLTFKVKVKESI
+735 VITFKVKVKASVQ
-747 KSDTTVKNVVA
+747 SDTTVKNIVV
-758 VKGQDSAEIKYES
+758 VKGQDSSEVNYETA
-771 EDDANVTVTIPKE
+771 DDADITVTTPKE
-784 VPGEIEAR
+784 IPGEIEAK
-792 KIASNKSPKLG
+792 KIASNKTPKLG

-815 VKDGR
+815 TKDGR

-826 EDELPSSLEFVKD
+826 EDELPSNLEYVKD
-839 SLKAEGVQPEPVE
+839 SLKAEGAKPEPVE
-852 LKFENGKIIAK
+852 LKFENGKVIAK
-863 YPAITDMEE
+863 YPEIMDMEE

-877 KTKVKENAE
+877 KTKVKETAKIGEE
-886 IGKEITNK
+886 IVNK
-894 ATVSDKTTSPKNIEE
+894 ATVSDKTNPPKNLEE

-915 KAGRIDAKKKAT
+915 KAGKIAAKKKAT

-941 SFNNTVENGKLEAV
+941 SFQNTVENGKLDAV
-955 TIEDEIPANLEFI
+955 TIEDEIPANLEFV

-973 AEGAGPSPVEL
+973 AEGAEPNPVEL

-996 AITDTKERSIIFK
+996 EITDTKERSIAFK

-1029 DPNGQS
+1029 EPNGQT
-1035 EHPEEKVTPDYK
+1035 EHPEEKITPDYK
-1047 DGKVDVDKSVTNQTP
+1047 YGKVDVEKSVTNQTP
-1062 KLGEEVEYRITFH
+1062 KLGEEVEYRITFY

-1085 VMIED
+1085 VLVED
-1090 TLPAGVEYVKDS
+1090 TLPKGVEYVKDS

-1111 PVELKM
+1111 PVELKV
-1117 ENGKIIAKY
+1117 EDGKVMAKY

-1159 KDPKHDPVDAKVVI
+1159 KDPKNEPVESKVVI

-1186 VVNNEKPKLGEEIEY
+1186 VVNNKKPKLGEEIEY

-1211 GKIAEVR
+1211 GKLEEVR

-1230 ENSIKAEGEAPSPVE
+1230 ENSIKAEGEAPGPVE
-1245 LTVEAGVVKAKYID
+1245 LAVENGIVKAKYID
-1259 ITDTKE
+1259 IMDMKE
-1265 RSIVFKVKVKEEV
+1265 RSIVFKVKVKEEAKV
-1278 EVGKE
+1278 DKE

-1289 VDDTKHQPIEPEER
+1289 VDDTKNPPIEPEER

-1312 INAAKIVDNPSPKLG
+1312 IDSKKTVDNPSPKLG

-1334 SFKNTVENGKLEKVK
+1334 SFKNTVENGKLEKVI

-1368 GDKPAPV
+1368 GDKPAPL
-1375 KLHVKDG
+1375 KLSVKDG
-1382 KVIAEYENITDTKER
+1382 KVIAEYENITDMKER
-1397 SIVFTV
+1397 SIVFKV
-1403 KVKEEAEIGKEIVNQ
+1403 KVKEEAEVGKEIINK
-1418 AIVDDTKDSKKPE
+1418 AIVDDMKHPKEPE

-1458 EVEYRISFK
+1458 EVEYRISMKNTVKYGKLTDVIIEDALPEGLEYVENSLKAEGVGTDSVELKFENGKVMAKYPEIMDTEERSIVFKVKVKEGVTVGKKIINKATIDDSQNKPVNPTAEIIPQYKDGKLEAKKMVNNETPKLGEEVEYRISFK
-1467 NTVENGKLAEVKIE
+1467 NTVEHGKLTEVKIEDDLPNGLEYVKDSVKVEGSKPDPVELKFENGKVMAKYPEITDTKERSITFKVKVKGKVSDSIVNEAIVSDTKHPPETSTAEIIPQHKDGKVKAKKTVNNETPKLGEEVEYRISMKNTVEDGKLAEVKIE

-1489 YVENSLKAE
+1489 YVENS
-1498 GAGPNPVELKM
+1498 
-1509 ENGKVLAKYPEIT
+1509 
-1522 DIEERSITF
+1522 
-1531 KVKVKEE
+1531 VK
-1538 VKVGE
+1538 
-1543 KIVNKAIVD
+1543 
-1552 DTKHDPINPK
+1552 
-1562 AEITPQ
+1562 
-1568 YKDGKIE
+1568 
-1575 AEKVVNNPSPK
+1575 
-1586 LEEEVEYRISFKNT
+1586 
-1600 VEHGKLAGVIIED
+1600 
-1613 DLPNGLEYVKG
+1613 
-1624 SLQAE
+1624 AE

-1639 FENGKVLAKYPEI
+1639 FENGKVMAKYPEI
-1652 TDTKERSITFKVK
+1652 TDTEERSITFKVK
-1665 VKGNVSDTIINQ
+1665 VKDEVKVGKKIVNKAIID
-1677 AIVSDT
+1677 DT
-1683 KHPPETPKAEII
+1683 KNEPETPTAEIT
-1695 PQHKDGKLEA
+1695 PQHKDGKVEA
-1705 KKVVNNLLPKLGEEV
+1705 KKTVNNETPKLGEEV

-1735 AEVKIE
+1735 AEVTI
-1741 DTLPEGLEYVEN
+1741 
-1753 SLKAEGAGTDS
+1753 
-1764 VELKFENGK
+1764 
-1773 ILAKYPEITDTK
+1773 
-1785 ERSITFK
+1785 
-1792 VKVKDEVKIG
+1792 KD
-1802 GKIVNKAIIDDT
+1802 D
-1814 KKEPE
+1814 
-1819 TPTAEIT
+1819 
-1826 PQHKDGKV
+1826 
-1834 EAEKTVNNPSPKLGE
+1834 
-1849 EIEYRISFKN
+1849 
-1859 TVENGKLAEVKI
+1859 
-1871 EDTLPNGLEYVKDSL
+1871 LPNGLEYVKDSL
-1886 QAEGSKPNPVELKVK
+1886 RAEGSKPDPVELKVK

-1908 YPEITDIEER
+1908 YPEIMDTEER
-1918 SIVFKAKVKEDFKVG
+1918 SIVFKAKVKEEFKVG

-1938 KVVVDDTKDPK
+1938 KVVVDDTKDP
-1949 TREVTVTPEYKD
+1949 TTSEVTITPEYKD

-1973 KPKLGEEVEYRIN
+1973 KPKLGEEVEYRIS

-1995 LVEVKVE
+1995 LVEV
-2002 DEIPAGLE
+2002 
-2010 YVENSLQAEG
+2010 
-2020 SKPNPVELK
+2020 
-2029 FENGKVMAKYPVITD
+2029 
-2044 TKERSIVFK
+2044 
-2053 AKVKEEAEIGKEIVN
+2053 
-2068 KAIVV
+2068 
-2073 DTTHEPE
+2073 
-2080 KPYVEITPQY
+2080 
-2090 KDGKIVAEKVAN
+2090 
-2102 NHKPK
+2102 
-2107 LGEEV
+2107 
-2112 EYRIRFK
+2112 
-2119 NTVENGKLAEVN
+2119 N
-2131 IKDTLPKGLEYV
+2131 IKDTLPNGLEYV

-2153 PKPVELKV
+2153 PKPVELQVKNNKV
-2161 ENGKV
+2161 M
-2166 TAKYPAITDTEERSI
+2166 AKYPEITDTEERSI
-2181 VFKAKVKESVKAG
+2181 VFKAKVKESVKVG
-2194 EEIVNEAIVDD
+2194 EEIVNEAIIDD
-2205 TKNVPEEP
+2205 TKNLPEEP

-2260 VKIEDEIPAGLEFVQ
+2260 VKIEDEIPAGLEFVE
-2275 GSEKAEGD
+2275 GSEKAEGE

-2292 ENGKVI
+2292 ENGKVM
-2298 ATYSEIIDTKER
+2298 AKYSEIMDTKER
-2310 SIAFKVKVK
+2310 SIVFKVKVK
-2319 DSVAIGKG
+2319 DSVAIGKD

-2342 IIEPTA
+2342 VIDPTA
-2348 KITPQYKDGKVKAD
+2348 KIIPQYKDGKIATH
-2362 KKVSKKDPKLGEEIE
+2362 KKVNNHKPKLGEEIE
-2377 YRISFHNT
+2377 YRISFNNT

-2408 DSLKAEGEEPAPVEL
+2408 DSLKAEGDKPAPVEL
-2423 KEEAGKVTAKYEN
+2423 KEEAGKVSAKYEN
-2436 ITDTKE
+2436 ITDMKE

-2477 EVYITPQHKDGKVKA
+2477 EVEITPQHKDGKVKA
-2492 DKKVSKKDPKLGE
+2492 DKKVNKKDPKLGE
-2505 EVEYQIRFKNTV
+2505 EVEYRISFKNTV

-2549 NPVELKEEAGKIT
+2549 APVELKEEAGKIT

-2663 LPSSLE
+2663 LPTGLE

-2683 PLHVKVKN
+2683 PLYVKVKN
-2691 GIVLAEYPEIVDTKE
+2691 GIVLAEYPEITDMKE
-2706 RSIIFKVKVKEKAKV
+2706 RSIVFKVKVKEKAKV
-2721 GEEIVNTAVVEDT
+2721 GEEIVNKAIVEDT
-2734 INPPEQPNV
+2734 INPPEQPNIS
-2743 TIQPQYKDGALQ
+2743 IQPQYKDGALQ

-2761 NQEPKLGEEVEYRI
+2761 NHEPKLGEEVEYRI
-2775 SFENTVENGRL
+2775 SFENTVENGKL

-2809 GPEPNPVE
+2809 GPEPYPVE
-2817 LKVENGKVTVK
+2817 LKVENGKVTAK
-2828 YPEITDMKKRS
+2828 YPEITDTKKRS
-2839 IIFKVKVQET
+2839 IIFKVRVQET

-2856 INKAIV
+2856 VNKAIV

-2929 AGLEYVKDSLE
+2929 SGLEYVKDSLE

-2955 GKVTAKYP
+2955 GKVTVKYP

-2968 KERSI
+2968 KERSV
-2973 IFKAKV
+2973 IFKVKV
-2979 KETVKVGGE
+2979 KETAKVGGE

-2993 IIHVDDPNHPVI
+2993 IIEVDDPKHPVI
-3005 EPTAT
+3005 EPTAK
-3010 IKPEYKDGQLKA
+3010 IKPEYKDG
-3022 MKAVSNKEPKLGE
+3022 KL
-3035 EVEYRISFKNT
+3035 T
-3046 VENGKVAE
+3046 A
-3054 VKVEDEIPA
+3054 
-3063 GLEYVQDSL
+3063 
-3072 RFEGAEPN
+3072 
-3080 PVELKVEFGKVIAK
+3080 AK
-3094 YLDIADRKERS
+3094 
-3105 IIFKAK
+3105 
-3111 VKETV
+3111 T
-3116 ETGEKIVN
+3116 
-3124 KAIVGDTINQPE
+3124 
-3136 EPVVSITPQ
+3136 
-3145 YKDGMLK
+3145 
-3152 AEKEVSN
+3152 VSN

-3179 NGKLAEVKIED
+3179 NGKLDVVTIED
-3190 QLPDGLEYVKDSV
+3190 EIPAGLEYVQGSIRFE
-3203 KAKGA
+3203 GA
-3208 IEVKVENGKL
+3208 EPNPIELKMEFGKVI
-3218 TAKYENIIDTK
+3218 AKYLEITDTK
-3229 ERNIT
+3229 ERSII
-3234 FKVKVKEKAGEEI
+3234 FKAKVKEAPSKGITNKA
-3247 VNRAIV
+3247 VV
-3253 DDGINQPLEPTVS
+3253 DDKINPPLEPTVTILPKTKEDFKIS
-3266 IKPKEPEVKPED
+3266 EDPKEPKEPEVKPED
-3278 PKEPEV
+3278 PKEPKEPEV
-3284 KPEDPKEPEVKPE
+3284 KPEDPKEPKEPEVKPE
-3297 DPKEPEV
+3297 DPKEP
-3304 KPEDPKEPEV
+3304 KEPEV

-3321 PEVKPEDPKEPEV
+3321 PKE
-3334 KPEDP
+3334 
-3339 KEPEVKPEDPKEPE
+3339 
-3353 VKPEDPKEPEVKPED
+3353 
-3368 PKEPEVKPEDP
+3368 
-3379 KEPEVKP
+3379 
-3386 EDPKEPEVKPE
+3386 
-3397 DPKEPEVK
+3397 
-3405 PEDPKEPEVKPEDP
+3405 
-3419 KEPEVKPE
+3419 
-3427 DPKEPEVKPEDPKEP
+3427 
-3442 EVKPEDPKEPE
+3442 
-3453 VKPEDP
+3453 
-3459 KEPEVK
+3459 
-3465 PEDPKEP
+3465 
-3472 EVKPEDPKEPEVKPE
+3472 
-3487 DPKEPEVKPEDPKE
+3487 
-3501 PEVKLEK
+3501 
-3508 PEVRLEKLIK
+3508 PEVRLEKIIK
-3518 EPQVKVE
+3518 EPQVKTE

-3534 SPWMVSVGAGI
+3534 SPWMMSVGAGI